1 MKNKLFK
8 RAASSL
14 LALSLALTAP
24 ISSLANT
31 GGSAAGDNTG
41 GVNTG
46 GGGDFGVNKP
56 SGRIGLRLS
65 LVDSDN
71 PEKVISVVP
80 TEDGKYAPRV
90 VDILYLDED
99 TWDYY
104 IGGYRTRLTN
114 DNIYTS
120 VKTQDALKT
129 LADANSNVKDA
140 NKVKLV
146 FYPDAVKGLKLKSE
160 GEPFENSKNSEIP
173 SWAYYENSSYIAN
186 GDQFVAWCKSTGKM
200 DENGE
205 FDQIIGDSGKL
216 YETVDRY
223 GNKIKIE
230 QTSPNQLT
238 IQNGETTYQTTVNA
252 EKYLSSYSNMKS
264 LLDKKKDD
272 LFNIASS
279 PAGYISPESNRQEY
293 LVWFDIMEKAGT
305 IDSGERQQLE
315 DVLQGYWDDY
325 NAKHPSGQKTASNQK
340 NSWFS
345 KVKTAFEPMTAYAA
359 PNDFIPDEDA
369 PSGGGTT
376 VGGGGQNQIEDET
389 STSPKDAMIN
399 RLIDLADKN
408 GDRLLKTESM
418 WTKGTNSID
427 EAEENWV
434 LLVEPIV
441 FMTIF
446 KPGTDSNSAI
456 LRQKVY
462 GTVSNFANALVQNPG
477 GAVASRA
484 TNGWFNWKAV
494 NGPLWGALS
503 VSPETKY
510 ENPNSAS
517 GYGSGFKFN
526 NGWVLTPANNI
537 GKYRSFADLSEANRW
552 KDGGSFF
559 EDGIKYKEGFGVNV
573 WYKDIRGTSQTHT
586 WDKNTYPDGNPGPAP
601 DPTNLPDEDKSYI
614 DKNKNKTLK
623 ITKWYYI
630 EDPTTGE
637 QFVYDVN
644 TRPGNPHQVVIENE
658 GTQDSDYIWNV
669 ERWASG
675 LEDRVPEDG
684 DTSSTFESY
693 YNTNLG
699 TYNGKEPNILTI
711 KPEDPDKV
719 LYVKLVLR
727 LVPKKKVDIVRV
739 YETPEQPPVIEV
751 ESNVKVE
758 NNTVDGNSKKPGF
771 NYVENVNTSEPRKDI
786 TSWEEVPGG
795 TSGRTPQIPVS
806 ETDKTIY
813 IKYEGAPVENPQA
826 TGLVL
831 HENEISHQ
839 FTLSDVTGS
848 LVEGVQNWSSVSSDA
863 SCPYSWTCSDDDC
876 DGHTCGSSYDYT
888 GSEDWSFGIENQ
900 PNYNTQF
907 VYKWVQLE
915 PKHWT
920 GGGLSESGG
929 SGKGTPNMT
938 MILQRSISDKV
949 TLYPSKNSNK
959 AALNDMGIT
968 SEGYQP
974 ANTRKDGLKDV
985 PSRKSWTE
993 TFNTNFEFVDVNTP
1007 QADFESDHG
1016 YTDTDNHTD
1025 DGNNA
1030 SSLNGTYSKSGNTTI
1045 YGLWGKENK
1054 GDRALTDTA
1063 QQNIW
1068 KLSTLNFKGFKNHIK
1083 EQTFTFYPYY
1093 KMKFI
1098 SQLDGAEQ
1106 DAYLTAENLSTLFS
1120 LQRIDTSIF
1129 RPKGATTLELTSSQ
1143 WSTHAKAH
1151 NLLDAAGV
1159 ENKNSLLP
1167 AGAIYDLRT
1176 AGSGVKASQSWI
1188 GYRVFNSYVMDK
1200 NALADAT
1207 NVKTKQEVVDAVNA
1221 FKNDTKNVLS
1231 NYEVVMVGQEGINP
1245 DDNNG
1250 EFYRGSEVITGKDGS
1265 YRLGQEFIRDSKYD
1279 LQTTGSASGNSS
1291 DIDVLEE
1298 LEETYDWVLTSD
1310 ADGNVVIT
1318 RNGTELERLQKN
1330 QKNLTNA
1337 EVKEFD
1343 SRTNIV
1349 TNFLSAIDRNM
1360 GSDRNGRT
1368 WYNEGFSI
1376 GCLETR
1382 LAYRMGFGDGDASL
1396 RSTALNIKANGKLEN
1411 RNDMFN
1417 GDEAKNRSYQFF
1429 TSARSTLNGCEK
1441 DYVGTYDGIKIFI
1454 PNMNQLLVSNRFYTS
1469 NTTVMDLN

>member
-1 MKNKLFK
+1 MKKYKRLF
-8 RAASSL
+8 ASILSVVM
-14 LALSLALTAP
+14 LATASFTSLADVGLGG
-24 ISSLANT
+24 NT
-31 GGSAAGDNTG
+31 NS
-41 GVNTG
+41 
-46 GGGDFGVNKP
+46 GGD
-56 SGRIGLRLS
+56 
-65 LVDSDN
+65 
-71 PEKVISVVP
+71 
-80 TEDGKYAPRV
+80 
-90 VDILYLDED
+90 
-99 TWDYY
+99 
-104 IGGYRTRLTN
+104 
-114 DNIYTS
+114 
-120 VKTQDALKT
+120 
-129 LADANSNVKDA
+129 
-140 NKVKLV
+140 
-146 FYPDAVKGLKLKSE
+146 
-160 GEPFENSKNSEIP
+160 
-173 SWAYYENSSYIAN
+173 
-186 GDQFVAWCKSTGKM
+186 
-200 DENGE
+200 
-205 FDQIIGDSGKL
+205 
-216 YETVDRY
+216 
-223 GNKIKIE
+223 
-230 QTSPNQLT
+230 
-238 IQNGETTYQTTVNA
+238 
-252 EKYLSSYSNMKS
+252 
-264 LLDKKKDD
+264 
-272 LFNIASS
+272 
-279 PAGYISPESNRQEY
+279 
-293 LVWFDIMEKAGT
+293 
-305 IDSGERQQLE
+305 
-315 DVLQGYWDDY
+315 
-325 NAKHPSGQKTASNQK
+325 
-340 NSWFS
+340 
-345 KVKTAFEPMTAYAA
+345 
-359 PNDFIPDEDA
+359 
-369 PSGGGTT
+369 TT
-376 VGGGGQNQIEDET
+376 VGSNAAYAHRFMAYPENQGYRI
-389 STSPKDAMIN
+389 SIV
-399 RLIDLADKN
+399 DKK
-408 GDRLLKTESM
+408 GDRV
-418 WTKGTNSID
+418 TNSID
-427 EAEENWV
+427 IVNYVPTDINNIGYNNSNNGGGRQEFIDGYNKYINYIGWSKPKAGINKKNTFYYSNGIKTEAYSDLTWNRNGVPFGYNSKGEQVETNMYPKSTFEAYISAMYNVKVAELTANGIEGLAPLASDIKIPLPSILNSSKTGFEPGGMELMKYFEAEVGKLGQELNQRSLSGAYNVLSLLVDMPIQIYNNRGEKTDKKDYLFRFTNPAEQARVGKEEPDKVTGELSVTKPSDIIIEKGYKVIIEPLYWFVPEILTVDPV
-434 LLVEPIV
+434 LLARN
-441 FMTIF
+441 
-446 KPGTDSNSAI
+446 GGSSNYGN
-456 LRQKVY
+456 VTGVCY
-462 GTVSNFANALVQNPG
+462 GTVSYLAKYTHDLMQKDLPITDDMMHRCWVGPNWGTGELGVTTLMLAYDDADLKIYEPSGGPEPLAKVENREEWSLHSLAHGDNFKN
-477 GAVASRA
+477 
-484 TNGWFNWKAV
+484 
-494 NGPLWGALS
+494 
-503 VSPETKY
+503 
-510 ENPNSAS
+510 S
-517 GYGSGFKFN
+517 GYACHIYDN
-526 NGWVLTPANNI
+526 LLIP
-537 GKYRSFADLSEANRW
+537 D
-552 KDGGSFF
+552 
-559 EDGIKYKEGFGVNV
+559 
-573 WYKDIRGTSQTHT
+573 GTSTFDEINYSSSST
-586 WDKNTYPDGNPGPAP
+586 DGYRPGPS
-601 DPTNLPDEDKSYI
+601 EDKSNEGGLESKNRIVKYYANKLSNEYI
-614 DKNKNKTLK
+614 YTENHTRENTVSQVTL
-623 ITKWYYI
+623 
-630 EDPTTGE
+630 
-637 QFVYDVN
+637 
-644 TRPGNPHQVVIENE
+644 ENE
-658 GTQDSDYIWNV
+658 EGYKVDSWF
-669 ERWASG
+669 
-675 LEDRVPEDG
+675 
-684 DTSSTFESY
+684 TSSEFRKPVSDNDSY
-693 YNTNLG
+693 DDCKNSIPNKQAG
-699 TYNGKEPNILTI
+699 TSTGSVQLEKEDT
-711 KPEDPDKV
+711 
-719 LYVKLVLR
+719 LYLR
-727 LVPKKKVDIVRV
+727 LVKQPEVTKIYESNGATDKVVVDNNPQFENGSLIVT
-739 YETPEQPPVIEV
+739 TPDEGYNYIEGV
-751 ESNVKVE
+751 ESPE
-758 NNTVDGNSKKPGF
+758 NADPDSWQDVPAGNS
-771 NYVENVNTSEPRKDI
+771 TIDTR
-786 TSWEEVPGG
+786 
-795 TSGRTPQIPVS
+795 IPVKDTTK
-806 ETDKTIY
+806 EIFIHYQKPDV
-813 IKYEGAPVENPQA
+813 AA

-839 FTLSDVTGS
+839 FKLSDVTGS

-888 GSEDWSFGIENQ
+888 GSEDWSFGIENH

-920 GGGLSESGG
+920 GGGLSEGGG

-974 ANTRKDGLKDV
+974 ANTRKDSLKDV
-985 PSRKSWTE
+985 PSRKSWNE
-993 TFNTNFEFVDVNTP
+993 TFNTNFEFVNVNTP

-1083 EQTFTFYPYY
+1083 EQEFTFYPYY
-1093 KMKFI
+1093 KMKFV
-1098 SQLDGAEQ
+1098 SELDGSEQ

-1129 RPKGATTLELTSSQ
+1129 RPKGATTLELTSTQ

-1176 AGSGVKASQSWI
+1176 AGNGVKASQSWV

-1330 QKNLTNA
+1330 QKNIVNA
-1337 EVKEFD
+1337 DVKEFD

-1360 GSDRNGRT
+1360 GSDRNGKT

>member
-1 MKNKLFK
+1 MQLKHRLKQFT
-8 RAASSL
+8 AI
-14 LALSLALTAP
+14 ALSCLSVISTPLTAY
-24 ISSLANT
+24 AVGGNT
-31 GGSAAGDNTG
+31 GSGDNEGIHG
-41 GVNTG
+41 GYGSDMGSNRP
-46 GGGDFGVNKP
+46 N
-56 SGRIGLRLS
+56 SRLGFRVS
-65 LVDSDN
+65 LVDRND
-71 PEKVISVVP
+71 PTKVISVDDNGEPVVIDFLLTSEERFKYYTGFDKHLKPVEGVTGWRSSIKYVGKGSRMQGWKSPENGVLVVP
-80 TEDGKYAPRV
+80 EEDYLQYFDKE
-90 VDILYLDED
+90 VDQ
-99 TWDYY
+99 W
-104 IGGYRTRLTN
+104 N
-114 DNIYTS
+114 
-120 VKTQDALKT
+120 
-129 LADANSNVKDA
+129 
-140 NKVKLV
+140 
-146 FYPDAVKGLKLKSE
+146 KSE
-160 GEPFENSKNSEIP
+160 GSTLY
-173 SWAYYENSSYIAN
+173 AGN
-186 GDQFVAWCKSTGKM
+186 GTAFKDWFTQDK
-200 DENGE
+200 
-205 FDQIIGDSGKL
+205 
-216 YETVDRY
+216 Y
-223 GNKIKIE
+223 GNEHGSTIWGGVAGGVQSTLMGERLDVTTSYTDVNGHPIKFSTNVPAIKNEQDINLWLDSIAKHWNPAVEAFAKDELHFTQWDTSNAEVVTQVYAEYVASLKELAKDMADSNEIVAANLEKIE
-230 QTSPNQLT
+230 LKLDD
-238 IQNGETTYQTTVNA
+238 ILNGMGVDG
-252 EKYLSSYSNMKS
+252 KVKMSSNS
-264 LLDKKKDD
+264 
-272 LFNIASS
+272 I
-279 PAGYISPESNRQEY
+279 
-293 LVWFDIMEKAGT
+293 
-305 IDSGERQQLE
+305 IDSITSFGMIE
-315 DVLQGYWDDY
+315 
-325 NAKHPSGQKTASNQK
+325 
-340 NSWFS
+340 
-345 KVKTAFEPMTAYAA
+345 AYAA
-359 PNDFIPDEDA
+359 EGKPVNPEIGSDNDKSETSTEGFTKLASEARIKLLLTMKGDTKTGRLFQTASMLEKAENPDVNPETNDVTNASEQWYAIVEPLYYSSFFAVDDDSKPRLHKFYGTLTNLYRFVVEEPDFVNAFGAKALDKVANNMNWKFMNAAGSYASIVLENPVEFKNGMRLEA
-369 PSGGGTT
+369 PSGLGATATFRQLYQQVVLENKGYACHIYDK
-376 VGGGGQNQIEDET
+376 GQF
-389 STSPKDAMIN
+389 
-399 RLIDLADKN
+399 
-408 GDRLLKTESM
+408 GD
-418 WTKGTNSID
+418 TN
-427 EAEENWV
+427 
-434 LLVEPIV
+434 
-441 FMTIF
+441 
-446 KPGTDSNSAI
+446 
-456 LRQKVY
+456 
-462 GTVSNFANALVQNPG
+462 
-477 GAVASRA
+477 
-484 TNGWFNWKAV
+484 
-494 NGPLWGALS
+494 
-503 VSPETKY
+503 
-510 ENPNSAS
+510 
-517 GYGSGFKFN
+517 
-526 NGWVLTPANNI
+526 
-537 GKYRSFADLSEANRW
+537 
-552 KDGGSFF
+552 
-559 EDGIKYKEGFGVNV
+559 
-573 WYKDIRGTSQTHT
+573 QTHT
-586 WDKNTYPDGNPGPAP
+586 WDYVNHKNDIGPS
-601 DPTNLPDEDKSYI
+601 PDESASSESNWNFTI
-614 DKNKNKTLK
+614 KTPDNLNPTDENLEK
-623 ITKWYYI
+623 KFVISKFYYI
-630 EDPTTGE
+630 KNPLHEYTLT
-637 QFVYDVN
+637 DVE
-644 TRPGNPHQVVIENE
+644 TREETLHNVQIMDE
-658 GTQDSDYIWNV
+658 GTVDSDFAYRV
-669 ERWASG
+669 VGWACGKDKVYPESG
-675 LEDRVPEDG
+675 DLSEGFNDYTRKNRPASPNHQGNGQDTLELDPKNELDK
-684 DTSSTFESY
+684 
-693 YNTNLG
+693 
-699 TYNGKEPNILTI
+699 KEQ
-711 KPEDPDKV
+711 V
-719 LYVKLVLR
+719 LYVMLVR
-727 LVPKKKVDIVRV
+727 EKVEKDEVDIVRV
-739 YETPEQPPVIEV
+739 YETPNQPPIIEV
-751 ESNVKVE
+751 AHNVKVE
-758 NNTVDGNSKKPGF
+758 NNTVDGNSPKPGF
-771 NYVENVNTSEPRKDI
+771 TYVENVNTSEPRKDI
-786 TSWEEVPGG
+786 TTWEEVPQGNA
-795 TSGRTPQIPVS
+795 GRNPQIQVVD
-806 ETDKTIY
+806 TDKTIY
-813 IKYEGAPVENPQA
+813 IKYEGQVEGDPQA

-888 GSEDWSFGIENQ
+888 GSEDWSFGIENH

-907 VYKWVQLE
+907 VYKWIQLE

-920 GGGLSESGG
+920 GGGLSEGGG
-929 SGKGTPNMT
+929 SGKGIPNMN

-968 SEGYQP
+968 SEGYIP

-1054 GDRALTDTA
+1054 GVAPLTDTA

-1083 EQTFTFYPYY
+1083 EQAFTFYPYY

-1106 DAYLTAENLSTLFS
+1106 DAYLTAENLSTLLS
-1120 LQRIDTSIF
+1120 LQRVDTSIF
-1129 RPKGATTLELTSSQ
+1129 RPNGATTLELTSSQ

-1188 GYRVFNSYVMDK
+1188 GYRLFNSYVMDK

-1330 QKNLTNA
+1330 QRNINNA

-1360 GSDRNGRT
+1360 GSDRNGKT

>member
-1 MKNKLFK
+1 MKIKQALK
-8 RAASSL
+8 RITSAGLSVA
-14 LALSLALTAP
+14 LALSSAITSYADGT
-24 ISSLANT
+24 SGNAS
-31 GGSAAGDNTG
+31 GSDHG
-41 GVNTG
+41 GVVTSS
-46 GGGDFGVNKP
+46 GGDFGVNVSP
-56 SGRIGLRLS
+56 ERLGRIGIRLS
-65 LVDSDN
+65 LVNADN
-71 PEKVISVVP
+71 PQEVISYWP
-80 TEDGKYAPRV
+80 DGQTPMV
-90 VDILYLDED
+90 VDILYVDEGTYKRYTEGANAHLTPLTLDNK
-99 TWDYY
+99 Y
-104 IGGYRTRLTN
+104 
-114 DNIYTS
+114 S
-120 VKTQDALKT
+120 AVKTQSYTEKNEIYT
-129 LADANSNVKDA
+129 
-140 NKVKLV
+140 V
-146 FYPDAVKGLKLKSE
+146 FYDEVADKLDDDIQ
-160 GEPFENSKNSEIP
+160 P
-173 SWAYYENSSYIAN
+173 WAEYHDNAYFSLGTEFTDWCVRNKD
-186 GDQFVAWCKSTGKM
+186 GVAILGTDG
-200 DENGE
+200 
-205 FDQIIGDSGKL
+205 
-216 YETVDRY
+216 
-223 GNKIKIE
+223 KIK
-230 QTSPNQLT
+230 
-238 IQNGETTYQTTVNA
+238 TTVNVDGTTIQITGA
-252 EKYLSSYSNMKS
+252 NGTSNVQDVNTGDGYVRHDDTRKTYSDFARCYEKNGTNLFVSPGGRFNTGQYAYELQALTLSREKGYLTDEDYITLKGRLDNIRQEASEKYETGKKETIVSSIKNI
-264 LLDKKKDD
+264 
-272 LFNIASS
+272 LF
-279 PAGYISPESNRQEY
+279 PG
-293 LVWFDIMEKAGT
+293 
-305 IDSGERQQLE
+305 
-315 DVLQGYWDDY
+315 
-325 NAKHPSGQKTASNQK
+325 
-340 NSWFS
+340 
-345 KVKTAFEPMTAYAA
+345 PMIAYAA
-359 PNDFIPDEDA
+359 EGENVAE
-369 PSGGGTT
+369 GGTVSDAHINKLLT
-376 VGGGGQNQIEDET
+376 LTGANENPLLQTRSMIEEG
-389 STSPKDAMIN
+389 N
-399 RLIDLADKN
+399 
-408 GDRLLKTESM
+408 
-418 WTKGTNSID
+418 TNIYS
-427 EAEENWV
+427 AKENWC

-441 FMTIF
+441 YLTIF
-446 KPGTDSNSAI
+446 KTGND
-456 LRQKVY
+456 RQYHITKQY
-462 GTVSNFANALVQNPG
+462 GTISNIAEALHDKVG
-477 GAVASRA
+477 GSVTSKN
-484 TNGWFNWKAV
+484 TFGFFNWKAINMLWSALHVTTSTDENNNVV
-494 NGPLWGALS
+494 N
-503 VSPETKY
+503 
-510 ENPNSAS
+510 
-517 GYGSGFKFN
+517 GFKFN
-526 NGWVLTPANNI
+526 EHYMLTVPDANQL
-537 GKYRSFADLSEANRW
+537 GKYVSFDTLADWNTW
-552 KDGGSFF
+552 KDNGS
-559 EDGIKYKEGFGVNV
+559 GVQQKVGYGVNV
-573 WYKDIRGTSQTHT
+573 YWPGQFKSGIDT
-586 WDKNTYPDGNPGPAP
+586 WDRETYPNAFPGPAP
-601 DPTNLPDEDKSYI
+601 DASDPTKYPPESSYGK
-614 DKNKNKTLK
+614 DSKKFQ
-623 ITKWYYI
+623 ITKWY
-630 EDPTTGE
+630 
-637 QFVYDVN
+637 
-644 TRPGNPHQVVIENE
+644 VIEREGGKQEVFDVVTRKNTPHVVNVLNE
-658 GTQDSDYIWNV
+658 GDLESDYYWYV
-669 ERWASG
+669 EKWGTSLSTDAPR
-675 LEDRVPEDG
+675 DG
-684 DTSSTFESY
+684 DTSTTFEDYWSR
-693 YNTNLG
+693 NKG
-699 TYNGKEPNILTI
+699 TQSDTKPAIVTI
-711 KPEDPDKV
+711 KPNDPDKSI
-719 LYVKLVLR
+719 YVKLVLKV
-727 LVPKKKVDIVRV
+727 LPKKTVDIVRV
-739 YETPEQPPVIEV
+739 YENPGQPPVIEV

-758 NNTVDGNSKKPGF
+758 NNTVDGNSPKPGF
-771 NYVENVNTSEPRKDI
+771 TYVENVNTSETRKDI
-786 TSWEEVPGG
+786 TTWDEVPQGTGG
-795 TSGRTPQIPVS
+795 RNPQIPVAD
-806 ETDKTIY
+806 TDKTIY
-813 IKYEGAPVENPQA
+813 IKYEEQVEGDPQA

-863 SCPYSWTCSDDDC
+863 SCPEDVGDEDDYES
-876 DGHTCGSSYDYT
+876 CGASYDYT
-888 GSEDWSFGIENQ
+888 GSEDWSFGIENK

-907 VYKWVQLE
+907 VYKWIQLE

-929 SGKGTPNMT
+929 SGNGIPNMT

-968 SEGYQP
+968 SEGYIP

-1007 QADFESDHG
+1007 TATFESDHG

-1083 EQTFTFYPYY
+1083 EQSFTFYPYY

-1098 SQLDGAEQ
+1098 SELDGAEQ

-1176 AGSGVKASQSWI
+1176 AGNGVKASQSWV

-1200 NALADAT
+1200 NVLADAT

-1360 GSDRNGRT
+1360 GSDRNGKT

>member
-1 MKNKLFK
+1 MKIKQALK
-8 RAASSL
+8 KVISAGLSVA
-14 LALSLALTAP
+14 LALSPAITSYADGTAGNA
-24 ISSLANT
+24 S
-31 GGSAAGDNTG
+31 GSDHG
-41 GVNTG
+41 GVVTSS
-46 GGGDFGVNKP
+46 GGDFGVNVSP
-56 SGRIGLRLS
+56 ERLGRIGIRLS
-65 LVDSDN
+65 LVNADN
-71 PEKVISVVP
+71 PQEVISVTP
-80 TEDGKYAPRV
+80 DGKTRV
-90 VDILYLDED
+90 VDILYVDKGTFEH
-99 TWDYY
+99 
-104 IGGYRTRLTN
+104 
-114 DNIYTS
+114 YTS
-120 VKTQDALKT
+120 GDSAYLTPLTGDNMYSAVKTQSYTTKNSVYPVYYDQVAEYLGGDIQPWAEYHDNAYFSLGTEFTNWCVRNKDGVAVMGTDGKIKTTVAVDGTIIQITGANGTSNIQDVNTGNGYVRHDDARKTYSDFARCYEKNGTNLFVSPGGMFNTEQYAYELQALTLSREKGYLTDEDYITLKGRLDSIRQAAYEKYGT
-129 LADANSNVKDA
+129 EKKETILSSIKGLFFPEPMIAYAAEGENVAEGGTVKDA
-140 NKVKLV
+140 HINEL
-146 FYPDAVKGLKLKSE
+146 LKMS
-160 GEPFENSKNSEIP
+160 
-173 SWAYYENSSYIAN
+173 
-186 GDQFVAWCKSTGKM
+186 
-200 DENGE
+200 
-205 FDQIIGDSGKL
+205 
-216 YETVDRY
+216 
-223 GNKIKIE
+223 
-230 QTSPNQLT
+230 
-238 IQNGETTYQTTVNA
+238 
-252 EKYLSSYSNMKS
+252 
-264 LLDKKKDD
+264 
-272 LFNIASS
+272 
-279 PAGYISPESNRQEY
+279 
-293 LVWFDIMEKAGT
+293 
-305 IDSGERQQLE
+305 
-315 DVLQGYWDDY
+315 
-325 NAKHPSGQKTASNQK
+325 
-340 NSWFS
+340 
-345 KVKTAFEPMTAYAA
+345 
-359 PNDFIPDEDA
+359 
-369 PSGGGTT
+369 
-376 VGGGGQNQIEDET
+376 VGGVPLLQTRSMIEEGNTDIA
-389 STSPKDAMIN
+389 KA
-399 RLIDLADKN
+399 K
-408 GDRLLKTESM
+408 
-418 WTKGTNSID
+418 
-427 EAEENWV
+427 ENWC

-441 FMTIF
+441 YLTIF
-446 KPGTDSNSAI
+446 KTGND
-456 LRQKVY
+456 RQYHITKQY
-462 GTVSNFANALVQNPG
+462 GTISNIAEALHDKVG
-477 GAVASRA
+477 GSVTSRS
-484 TNGWFNWKAV
+484 TFGFFNWKAINMLWSALHVTTSTDENNNVV
-494 NGPLWGALS
+494 N
-503 VSPETKY
+503 
-510 ENPNSAS
+510 
-517 GYGSGFKFN
+517 GFKFN
-526 NGWVLTPANNI
+526 EHYMLTVPDANQL
-537 GKYRSFADLSEANRW
+537 GKYVSFDTLADWNTW
-552 KDGGSFF
+552 KDNGS
-559 EDGIKYKEGFGVNV
+559 GVQQKVGYGVNV
-573 WYKDIRGTSQTHT
+573 YWPGQFKSGIDT
-586 WDKNTYPDGNPGPAP
+586 WDSETYPNAFPGPAP
-601 DPTNLPDEDKSYI
+601 DASDPTKYPPESSYGK
-614 DKNKNKTLK
+614 DSKKFQ
-623 ITKWYYI
+623 ITKWY
-630 EDPTTGE
+630 
-637 QFVYDVN
+637 
-644 TRPGNPHQVVIENE
+644 VIEREGGKQEVFDVVTRKNTPHVVNVLNE
-658 GTQDSDYIWNV
+658 GDLESDYYWYV
-669 ERWASG
+669 EKWGTSLSTEA
-675 LEDRVPEDG
+675 PEDG
-684 DTSSTFESY
+684 DTSTTFEDYWSR
-693 YNTNLG
+693 NKG
-699 TYNGKEPNILTI
+699 TQSDTKPAIVTI
-711 KPEDPDKV
+711 KPNDPDKSI
-719 LYVKLVLR
+719 YVKLVLKV
-727 LVPKKKVDIVRV
+727 LPKKKVDIVRV
-739 YETPEQPPVIEV
+739 YETPNQPPVIEV
-751 ESNVKVE
+751 AHNVKVE
-758 NNTVDGNSKKPGF
+758 NNVVDGSSPKPGF
-771 NYVENVNTSEPRKDI
+771 TYVENVNTSEPRKDI
-786 TSWEEVPGG
+786 TTWEDVPEGG
-795 TSGRTPQIPVS
+795 TGGRNPQIPVAD
-806 ETDKTIY
+806 TDKTIY
-813 IKYEGAPVENPQA
+813 IKYEEQVEGDPQA

-876 DGHTCGSSYDYT
+876 DGHRCGASYDYT
-888 GSEDWSFGIENQ
+888 GSEDWSFGIENH

-907 VYKWVQLE
+907 VYKWIQLE

-929 SGKGTPNMT
+929 SGKGIPNMN

-968 SEGYQP
+968 SEGYIP

-1007 QADFESDHG
+1007 TATFESDHG

-1025 DGNNA
+1025 AGNNA

-1068 KLSTLNFKGFKNHIK
+1068 KLGNLNFKGFKNHVK
-1083 EQTFTFYPYY
+1083 EQSFSFYPYY
-1093 KMKFI
+1093 KMKFV
-1098 SQLDGAEQ
+1098 SELDGAEQ

-1176 AGSGVKASQSWI
+1176 AGNGVKASQSWI

-1231 NYEVVMVGQEGINP
+1231 NYEVVMVGQEGINK

-1360 GSDRNGRT
+1360 GSDRNGKT

>member
-1 MKNKLFK
+1 MRLKHKLKQFT
-8 RAASSL
+8 AI
-14 LALSLALTAP
+14 ALSCLSVVSTPLTAY
-24 ISSLANT
+24 AVGGNT
-31 GGSAAGDNTG
+31 GAGDNEGIHG
-41 GVNTG
+41 GYGSDMGSNRE
-46 GGGDFGVNKP
+46 N
-56 SGRIGLRLS
+56 SRLGFRVS
-65 LVDSDN
+65 LVDRND
-71 PEKVISVVP
+71 PTKVISVDDEGNP
-80 TEDGKYAPRV
+80 LV
-90 VDILYLDED
+90 VDFLLANEETFQKYTGRTTDLGMTGAVGWRSTLENDHIFRASRMQDYTANNMIKIIPEDEYVNEVFGGERVPLWNESKGSILYGGNGTAFKEFFTAGLDSD
-99 TWDYY
+99 GT
-104 IGGYRTRLTN
+104 
-114 DNIYTS
+114 IYT
-120 VKTQDALKT
+120 V
-129 LADANSNVKDA
+129 
-140 NKVKLV
+140 
-146 FYPDAVKGLKLKSE
+146 
-160 GEPFENSKNSEIP
+160 
-173 SWAYYENSSYIAN
+173 SS
-186 GDQFVAWCKSTGKM
+186 
-200 DENGE
+200 
-205 FDQIIGDSGKL
+205 SGKL
-216 YETVDRY
+216 SILKEAESVNIRTEFKDKDGQKVNFSLENPKIANDKDLKAWMEAYVKRWTPGIEGWYLGVAGVDMRDMAEEDKYIIYKEYLETLHEFINSLDLEVVNRNQDWVDSEFEEALDSMGSQLAGSVTASIKDVINKFNPFNPMTIYAAGVDEIPLEDDIHGGAGSNNSSGDAGSSGEGFEQISSTANIQRLLGWKANTKSGYLLQTPEMLEKAERGVKTEDNIITKQETDWICFVEPLFYCSLFAVDDDSKPRVNKFY
-223 GNKIKIE
+223 GTLSNFYQFVNAPDSAFRKAFGDKA
-230 QTSPNQLT
+230 LT
-238 IQNGETTYQTTVNA
+238 KVASTMNWKLYNSAGSYASIVLENPLTNRDGSQVFLQAPKSLKATASLQQINDVFKTEGYGVHAYDKGLFADNSTTV
-252 EKYLSSYSNMKS
+252 
-264 LLDKKKDD
+264 
-272 LFNIASS
+272 
-279 PAGYISPESNRQEY
+279 
-293 LVWFDIMEKAGT
+293 T
-305 IDSGERQQLE
+305 
-315 DVLQGYWDDY
+315 WDD
-325 NAKHPSGQKTASNQK
+325 K
-340 NSWFS
+340 NFH
-345 KVKTAFEPMTAYAA
+345 
-359 PNDFIPDEDA
+359 
-369 PSGGGTT
+369 
-376 VGGGGQNQIEDET
+376 
-389 STSPKDAMIN
+389 
-399 RLIDLADKN
+399 
-408 GDRLLKTESM
+408 
-418 WTKGTNSID
+418 NS
-427 EAEENWV
+427 
-434 LLVEPIV
+434 
-441 FMTIF
+441 
-446 KPGTDSNSAI
+446 
-456 LRQKVY
+456 R
-462 GTVSNFANALVQNPG
+462 
-477 GAVASRA
+477 
-484 TNGWFNWKAV
+484 
-494 NGPLWGALS
+494 
-503 VSPETKY
+503 
-510 ENPNSAS
+510 
-517 GYGSGFKFN
+517 
-526 NGWVLTPANNI
+526 
-537 GKYRSFADLSEANRW
+537 
-552 KDGGSFF
+552 
-559 EDGIKYKEGFGVNV
+559 
-573 WYKDIRGTSQTHT
+573 
-586 WDKNTYPDGNPGPAP
+586 GPAP
-601 DPTNLPDEDKSYI
+601 DESTSEEDSWDFTKKTQENPEPGTENLERKFNISKFYYVKAGNQYTLIDTQTREETLHNVGIMNEGSEGEEFLYEVVGWSCGKDKLYPTSGDLSKGFDYYI
-614 DKNKNKTLK
+614 QNNPPANPNKNQGNSQGILK
-623 ITKWYYI
+623 L
-630 EDPTTGE
+630 DPQNELDKKE
-637 QFVYDVN
+637 Q
-644 TRPGNPHQVVIENE
+644 
-658 GTQDSDYIWNV
+658 
-669 ERWASG
+669 
-675 LEDRVPEDG
+675 
-684 DTSSTFESY
+684 
-693 YNTNLG
+693 
-699 TYNGKEPNILTI
+699 
-711 KPEDPDKV
+711 V
-719 LYVKLVLR
+719 LYVMLVR
-727 LVPKKKVDIVRV
+727 EKVEKDEVDIVRV
-739 YETPEQPPVIEV
+739 YETPNQPPVIEV
-751 ESNVKVE
+751 AHNVKVE
-758 NNTVDGNSKKPGF
+758 NNTVDGNSPKPGF
-771 NYVENVNTSEPRKDI
+771 TYVENVNTSEPRKDI
-786 TSWEEVPGG
+786 TSWDEVPGG
-795 TSGRTPQIPVS
+795 TSGRTPQIPVAD
-806 ETDKTIY
+806 TDKTIY
-813 IKYEGAPVENPQA
+813 IKYEGQVEGDPQA

-839 FTLSDVTGS
+839 FKLSDVTGS
-848 LVEGVQNWSSVSSDA
+848 LVEGAQNWSSVSSDA

-920 GGGLSESGG
+920 GGGLSEGGG

-968 SEGYQP
+968 SEGYIP

-1007 QADFESDHG
+1007 TATFESDHG

-1083 EQTFTFYPYY
+1083 EQEFTFYPYY

-1167 AGAIYDLRT
+1167 AGAVYDLRT
-1176 AGSGVKASQSWI
+1176 AGNGVKASQSWV

-1200 NALADAT
+1200 NVLADAT

-1360 GSDRNGRT
+1360 GSDRNGKT

-1382 LAYRMGFGDGDASL
+1382 LAYRMGFGDGDASI

>member
-1 MKNKLFK
+1 MKKALNRLLTLGIGCLLAFSSTFSTL
-8 RAASSL
+8 AASDGNLNGGGSGSNQTGSTIEYIASFHAYQINNGIQASIVRKSNGQIVSNTITMNSYL
-14 LALSLALTAP
+14 PTKMADCPDGNLKKYWQAYVNKTGMFDTKKTHMLFLGGSKTDTGFVQ
-24 ISSLANT
+24 SRVNLANPGGGVAYMNHT
-31 GGSAAGDNTG
+31 TGKPEIGKMYTYADIEYAMKASLDNFYTVKHPEYASAYQAAGGSPIDPAGGVYPATGATKNFLGPVELQNGRNTATGDNFKAQMNTKLPDGMIILQHFLDLEITKRNGVGQVAG
-41 GVNTG
+41 GVEPLFYFTDIEMQARYNELKAENAKNPIVQVMQEF
-46 GGGDFGVNKP
+46 DLYAEFENVAWMVNEM
-56 SGRIGLRLS
+56 S
-65 LVDSDN
+65 N
-71 PEKVISVVP
+71 P
-80 TEDGKYAPRV
+80 YAPAGYNKTGLTGESFWNTPY
-90 VDILYLDED
+90 I
-99 TWDYY
+99 YY
-104 IGGYRTRLTN
+104 GTP
-114 DNIYTS
+114 
-120 VKTQDALKT
+120 
-129 LADANSNVKDA
+129 
-140 NKVKLV
+140 KLV
-146 FYPDAVKGLKLKSE
+146 
-160 GEPFENSKNSEIP
+160 
-173 SWAYYENSSYIAN
+173 
-186 GDQFVAWCKSTGKM
+186 
-200 DENGE
+200 
-205 FDQIIGDSGKL
+205 
-216 YETVDRY
+216 
-223 GNKIKIE
+223 
-230 QTSPNQLT
+230 
-238 IQNGETTYQTTVNA
+238 TYQTAKDFVKYIQHPESYARALTPEMKAYLAEVRRKIGVYSSEDIDNNYWVDRANQWFSDNA
-252 EKYLSSYSNMKS
+252 IGQTWDWS
-264 LLDKKKDD
+264 LAYQAFSLDKPEPQMGLKTFADVGVDRNTVESTIAGNLSYWFEHMND
-272 LFNIASS
+272 LGYGVMLFS
-279 PAGYISPESNRQEY
+279 PVPLDQ
-293 LVWFDIMEKAGT
+293 
-305 IDSGERQQLE
+305 
-315 DVLQGYWDDY
+315 
-325 NAKHPSGQKTASNQK
+325 
-340 NSWFS
+340 
-345 KVKTAFEPMTAYAA
+345 
-359 PNDFIPDEDA
+359 
-369 PSGGGTT
+369 
-376 VGGGGQNQIEDET
+376 T
-389 STSPKDAMIN
+389 STF
-399 RLIDLADKN
+399 
-408 GDRLLKTESM
+408 
-418 WTKGTNSID
+418 D
-427 EAEENWV
+427 ELNYSSSS
-434 LLVEPIV
+434 
-441 FMTIF
+441 
-446 KPGTDSNSAI
+446 TD
-456 LRQKVY
+456 
-462 GTVSNFANALVQNPG
+462 
-477 GAVASRA
+477 
-484 TNGWFNWKAV
+484 
-494 NGPLWGALS
+494 
-503 VSPETKY
+503 
-510 ENPNSAS
+510 
-517 GYGSGFKFN
+517 GY
-526 NGWVLTPANNI
+526 
-537 GKYRSFADLSEANRW
+537 R
-552 KDGGSFF
+552 
-559 EDGIKYKEGFGVNV
+559 
-573 WYKDIRGTSQTHT
+573 
-586 WDKNTYPDGNPGPAP
+586 PGPS
-601 DPTNLPDEDKSYI
+601 EDKSNEGGLESKNRIVKYYANKLSNEYI
-614 DKNKNKTLK
+614 YTENHTRENTVSQVTL
-623 ITKWYYI
+623 
-630 EDPTTGE
+630 
-637 QFVYDVN
+637 
-644 TRPGNPHQVVIENE
+644 ENE
-658 GTQDSDYIWNV
+658 EQYKVDSWF
-669 ERWASG
+669 
-675 LEDRVPEDG
+675 
-684 DTSSTFESY
+684 TSSEFRKPSSHTESY
-693 YNTNLG
+693 DDCKNSIPNKQAGVSTGMVQLE
-699 TYNGKEPNILTI
+699 KEDT
-711 KPEDPDKV
+711 
-719 LYVKLVLR
+719 LYLR
-727 LVPKKKVDIVRV
+727 LVKQPEVTKIYESGGVTDKVVVDNNPRFEGGSLIVTTPDEGYDYIEAIESPENADPDSWQDVPAGDSTIDIR
-739 YETPEQPPVIEV
+739 
-751 ESNVKVE
+751 
-758 NNTVDGNSKKPGF
+758 
-771 NYVENVNTSEPRKDI
+771 
-786 TSWEEVPGG
+786 
-795 TSGRTPQIPVS
+795 IPVKDTTK
-806 ETDKTIY
+806 EIFIHYQKPNT
-813 IKYEGAPVENPQA
+813 AA

-848 LVEGVQNWSSVSSDA
+848 LVEGVQNWSSVSSNA

-968 SEGYQP
+968 SEGYIP

-1007 QADFESDHG
+1007 TATFESDHG

-1025 DGNNA
+1025 AGNNA

-1068 KLSTLNFKGFKNHIK
+1068 KLGNLNFKGFKNHVK
-1083 EQTFTFYPYY
+1083 EQSFSFYPYY
-1093 KMKFI
+1093 KMKFV
-1098 SQLDGAEQ
+1098 SELDGAEQ

-1176 AGSGVKASQSWI
+1176 AGNGVKASQSWI

-1231 NYEVVMVGQEGINP
+1231 NYEVVMVGQEGINK

-1360 GSDRNGRT
+1360 GSDRNGKT

>member
-1 MKNKLFK
+1 MKIKQALK
-8 RAASSL
+8 KVISAGLSVA
-14 LALSLALTAP
+14 LALSPAITSYADGTAGNA
-24 ISSLANT
+24 S
-31 GGSAAGDNTG
+31 GSDHG
-41 GVNTG
+41 GVVTSS
-46 GGGDFGVNKP
+46 GGDFGVNVSP
-56 SGRIGLRLS
+56 ERLGRIGIRLS
-65 LVDSDN
+65 LVNADN
-71 PEKVISVVP
+71 PQEVISVTP
-80 TEDGKYAPRV
+80 DGKTRV
-90 VDILYLDED
+90 VDILYVDKGTFEH
-99 TWDYY
+99 
-104 IGGYRTRLTN
+104 
-114 DNIYTS
+114 YTS
-120 VKTQDALKT
+120 GDSAYLTPLTGDNMYSAVKTQSYTTKNSVYPVYYDQVAEYLGGDIQPWAEYHDNAYFSLGTEFTDWCVRNKDGVAIMGTDGKLKT
-129 LADANSNVKDA
+129 TVNVDGTTIQITGANGTSNIQDVNTGNGYVRHDDARKTYSDFARCYEKNGTNLFVSPGGMFNTEQYAYELQALTLSREKGYLTDEDYITLKDRLDKIRQEASEKYETGKKETILSSIKGLFFPEPMIAYAAEGENVAEGGTVKDA
-140 NKVKLV
+140 HINELLTMSVGGVPL
-146 FYPDAVKGLKLKSE
+146 LQTRS
-160 GEPFENSKNSEIP
+160 
-173 SWAYYENSSYIAN
+173 
-186 GDQFVAWCKSTGKM
+186 M
-200 DENGE
+200 
-205 FDQIIGDSGKL
+205 
-216 YETVDRY
+216 
-223 GNKIKIE
+223 IE
-230 QTSPNQLT
+230 
-238 IQNGETTYQTTVNA
+238 
-252 EKYLSSYSNMKS
+252 
-264 LLDKKKDD
+264 
-272 LFNIASS
+272 
-279 PAGYISPESNRQEY
+279 ESNTNIY
-293 LVWFDIMEKAGT
+293 
-305 IDSGERQQLE
+305 S
-315 DVLQGYWDDY
+315 
-325 NAKHPSGQKTASNQK
+325 AK
-340 NSWFS
+340 
-345 KVKTAFEPMTAYAA
+345 
-359 PNDFIPDEDA
+359 
-369 PSGGGTT
+369 
-376 VGGGGQNQIEDET
+376 
-389 STSPKDAMIN
+389 
-399 RLIDLADKN
+399 
-408 GDRLLKTESM
+408 
-418 WTKGTNSID
+418 
-427 EAEENWV
+427 ENWC

-441 FMTIF
+441 YLTIF
-446 KPGTDSNSAI
+446 KTGND
-456 LRQKVY
+456 RQYHITKQY
-462 GTVSNFANALVQNPG
+462 GTISNIAEALHDKVG
-477 GAVASRA
+477 GSVTSRS
-484 TNGWFNWKAV
+484 TFGFFNWKAINMLWSALHVTTSTDENNNVV
-494 NGPLWGALS
+494 N
-503 VSPETKY
+503 
-510 ENPNSAS
+510 
-517 GYGSGFKFN
+517 GFKFN
-526 NGWVLTPANNI
+526 EHYMLTVPDANQL
-537 GKYRSFADLSEANRW
+537 GKYVSLDTLADWNTW
-552 KDGGSFF
+552 KDNGS
-559 EDGIKYKEGFGVNV
+559 GVQQKVGYGVNV
-573 WYKDIRGTSQTHT
+573 YWPGQFKSGIDT
-586 WDKNTYPDGNPGPAP
+586 WDSETYPNAFPGPAP
-601 DPTNLPDEDKSYI
+601 DASDPTKYPPESSYGK
-614 DKNKNKTLK
+614 DSKKFQ
-623 ITKWYYI
+623 ITKWY
-630 EDPTTGE
+630 
-637 QFVYDVN
+637 
-644 TRPGNPHQVVIENE
+644 VIEREGGKQEVFDVVTRKNTPHVVNVLNE
-658 GTQDSDYIWNV
+658 GDLESDYYWYV
-669 ERWASG
+669 EKWGTSLSTEA
-675 LEDRVPEDG
+675 PEDG
-684 DTSSTFESY
+684 DTSTTFEDYWSR
-693 YNTNLG
+693 NKG
-699 TYNGKEPNILTI
+699 TQSDTKPAIVTI
-711 KPEDPDKV
+711 KPNDPDKSI
-719 LYVKLVLR
+719 YVKLVLKV
-727 LVPKKKVDIVRV
+727 LPKKKVDIVRV
-739 YETPEQPPVIEV
+739 YENPGQPPVIEV
-751 ESNVKVE
+751 EPNVKVE
-758 NNTVDGNSKKPGF
+758 NNTVDGNSPKPGF
-771 NYVENVNTSEPRKDI
+771 TYVENVNTSEPRKDI
-786 TSWEEVPGG
+786 TSWDEVPQGNV
-795 TSGRTPQIPVS
+795 GRVPQIPVS

-839 FTLSDVTGS
+839 FKLSDVTGS

-929 SGKGTPNMT
+929 SGKGIPNMT

-968 SEGYQP
+968 SEGYKP

-1007 QADFESDHG
+1007 TATFESDHG

-1054 GDRALTDTA
+1054 GVAPVTDTA

-1083 EQTFTFYPYY
+1083 EQAFTFYPYY

-1106 DAYLTAENLSTLFS
+1106 DAYLTAENLSTLLS
-1120 LQRIDTSIF
+1120 LQRIDSSIF
-1129 RPKGATTLELTSSQ
+1129 RTKGSVTLELTSSQ

-1176 AGSGVKASQSWI
+1176 AGNGVKASQSWI

-1231 NYEVVMVGQEGINP
+1231 NYEVVMVGQEGINK

-1330 QKNLTNA
+1330 QRNINNA

-1360 GSDRNGRT
+1360 GSDRNGKT

>member
-1 MKNKLFK
+1 MKIKQALK
-8 RAASSL
+8 RITSAGLSVA
-14 LALSLALTAP
+14 LALSSAITSYADGT
-24 ISSLANT
+24 SGNAS
-31 GGSAAGDNTG
+31 GSDHG
-41 GVNTG
+41 GVVTSS
-46 GGGDFGVNKP
+46 GGDFGVNVSP
-56 SGRIGLRLS
+56 ERLGRIGIRLS
-65 LVDSDN
+65 LVNADN
-71 PEKVISVVP
+71 PQEVISYWP
-80 TEDGKYAPRV
+80 DGQTPMV
-90 VDILYLDED
+90 VDILYVDEGTYKRYTEGANAHLTPLTLDNK
-99 TWDYY
+99 Y
-104 IGGYRTRLTN
+104 
-114 DNIYTS
+114 S
-120 VKTQDALKT
+120 AVKTQSYTEKNEIYT
-129 LADANSNVKDA
+129 
-140 NKVKLV
+140 V
-146 FYPDAVKGLKLKSE
+146 FYDEVADKLDDDIQ
-160 GEPFENSKNSEIP
+160 P
-173 SWAYYENSSYIAN
+173 WAEYHDNAYFSLGTEFTDWCVRNKD
-186 GDQFVAWCKSTGKM
+186 GVAILGTDG
-200 DENGE
+200 
-205 FDQIIGDSGKL
+205 
-216 YETVDRY
+216 
-223 GNKIKIE
+223 KIK
-230 QTSPNQLT
+230 
-238 IQNGETTYQTTVNA
+238 TTVNVDGTTIQITGA
-252 EKYLSSYSNMKS
+252 NGTSNVQDVNTGDGYVRHDDTRKTYSDFARCYEKNGTNLFVSPGGRFNTGQYAYELQALTLSREKGYLTDEDYITLKGRLDNIRQEASEKYETGKKETIVSSIKNI
-264 LLDKKKDD
+264 
-272 LFNIASS
+272 LF
-279 PAGYISPESNRQEY
+279 PG
-293 LVWFDIMEKAGT
+293 
-305 IDSGERQQLE
+305 
-315 DVLQGYWDDY
+315 
-325 NAKHPSGQKTASNQK
+325 
-340 NSWFS
+340 
-345 KVKTAFEPMTAYAA
+345 PMIAYAA
-359 PNDFIPDEDA
+359 EGENVAE
-369 PSGGGTT
+369 GGTVSDAHINKLLT
-376 VGGGGQNQIEDET
+376 LTGANENPLLQTRSMIEEG
-389 STSPKDAMIN
+389 N
-399 RLIDLADKN
+399 
-408 GDRLLKTESM
+408 
-418 WTKGTNSID
+418 TNIYS
-427 EAEENWV
+427 AKENWC

-441 FMTIF
+441 YLTIF
-446 KPGTDSNSAI
+446 KTGND
-456 LRQKVY
+456 RQYHITKQY
-462 GTVSNFANALVQNPG
+462 GTISNIAEALHDKVG
-477 GAVASRA
+477 GSVTSKN
-484 TNGWFNWKAV
+484 TFGFFNWKAINMLWSALHVTTSTDENNNVV
-494 NGPLWGALS
+494 N
-503 VSPETKY
+503 
-510 ENPNSAS
+510 
-517 GYGSGFKFN
+517 GFKFN
-526 NGWVLTPANNI
+526 EHYMLTVPDANQL
-537 GKYRSFADLSEANRW
+537 GKYVSFDTLADWNTW
-552 KDGGSFF
+552 KDNGS
-559 EDGIKYKEGFGVNV
+559 GVQQKVGYGVNV
-573 WYKDIRGTSQTHT
+573 YWPGQFKSGIDT
-586 WDKNTYPDGNPGPAP
+586 WDRETYPNAFPGPAP
-601 DPTNLPDEDKSYI
+601 DASDPTKYPPESSYGK
-614 DKNKNKTLK
+614 DSKKFQ
-623 ITKWYYI
+623 ITKWY
-630 EDPTTGE
+630 
-637 QFVYDVN
+637 
-644 TRPGNPHQVVIENE
+644 VIEREGGKQEVFDVVTRKNTPHVVNVLNE
-658 GTQDSDYIWNV
+658 GDLESDYYWYV
-669 ERWASG
+669 EKWGTSLSTDAPR
-675 LEDRVPEDG
+675 DG
-684 DTSSTFESY
+684 DTSTTFEDYWSR
-693 YNTNLG
+693 NKG
-699 TYNGKEPNILTI
+699 TQSDTKPAIVTI
-711 KPEDPDKV
+711 KPNDPDKSI
-719 LYVKLVLR
+719 YVKLVLKV
-727 LVPKKKVDIVRV
+727 LPKKTVDIVRV
-739 YETPEQPPVIEV
+739 YENPGQPPVIEV

-758 NNTVDGNSKKPGF
+758 NNTVDGNSPKPGF
-771 NYVENVNTSEPRKDI
+771 TYVENVNTSETRKDI
-786 TSWEEVPGG
+786 TTWDEVPQGTGG
-795 TSGRTPQIPVS
+795 RNPQIPVAD
-806 ETDKTIY
+806 TDKTIY
-813 IKYEGAPVENPQA
+813 IKYEEQVEGDPQA

-839 FTLSDVTGS
+839 FKLSDVTGS

-863 SCPYSWTCSDDDC
+863 SCPEDVGDEDDYES
-876 DGHTCGSSYDYT
+876 CGASYDYT
-888 GSEDWSFGIENQ
+888 GSEDWSFGIENK

-907 VYKWVQLE
+907 VYKWIQLE

-929 SGKGTPNMT
+929 SGNGIPNMT

-968 SEGYQP
+968 SEGYIP

-1007 QADFESDHG
+1007 TATFESDHG

-1083 EQTFTFYPYY
+1083 EQSFTFYPYY

-1098 SQLDGAEQ
+1098 SELDGAEQ

-1176 AGSGVKASQSWI
+1176 AGNGVKASQSWV

-1200 NALADAT
+1200 NVLADAT

-1360 GSDRNGRT
+1360 GSDRNGKT

>member
-1 MKNKLFK
+1 MKIKQALK
-8 RAASSL
+8 KVISAGLSVA
-14 LALSLALTAP
+14 LALSPAITSYADGT
-24 ISSLANT
+24 SGNAS
-31 GGSAAGDNTG
+31 GSDHG
-41 GVNTG
+41 GVVTSS
-46 GGGDFGVNKP
+46 GGDFGVNVSP
-56 SGRIGLRLS
+56 ERLGRIGIRLS
-65 LVDSDN
+65 LVNADN
-71 PEKVISVVP
+71 PQEVIS
-80 TEDGKYAPRV
+80 YAPDGTTKMV
-90 VDILYLDED
+90 VDILYVDEG
-99 TWDYY
+99 TYKRY
-104 IGGYRTRLTN
+104 TEGANAHLTPLTD
-114 DNIYTS
+114 DNTYS
-120 VKTQDALKT
+120 AVKTQSYTEKNEIYT
-129 LADANSNVKDA
+129 
-140 NKVKLV
+140 V
-146 FYPDAVKGLKLKSE
+146 FYDEVKNYLGEDIQPWAEYHDNAYFSLGTEFTDWCVRNKDGVAIMGTDGKLK
-160 GEPFENSKNSEIP
+160 
-173 SWAYYENSSYIAN
+173 
-186 GDQFVAWCKSTGKM
+186 
-200 DENGE
+200 
-205 FDQIIGDSGKL
+205 
-216 YETVDRY
+216 
-223 GNKIKIE
+223 
-230 QTSPNQLT
+230 
-238 IQNGETTYQTTVNA
+238 TTVNIDGTTIQITGA
-252 EKYLSSYSNMKS
+252 NGTSNIQDVNTGNGYVRHDDARKTYSDFARCYEKNGTNLFVSPGGMFNTEQYAYELQALTLSREKGYLTDEDYITLKDRLDKIRQEASEKYETGKKETIVSSIKNI
-264 LLDKKKDD
+264 
-272 LFNIASS
+272 LF
-279 PAGYISPESNRQEY
+279 P
-293 LVWFDIMEKAGT
+293 
-305 IDSGERQQLE
+305 
-315 DVLQGYWDDY
+315 
-325 NAKHPSGQKTASNQK
+325 
-340 NSWFS
+340 
-345 KVKTAFEPMTAYAA
+345 EPMIAYAA
-359 PNDFIPDEDA
+359 EGENVAE
-369 PSGGGTT
+369 GGT
-376 VGGGGQNQIEDET
+376 V
-389 STSPKDAMIN
+389 SDAHIN
-399 RLIDLADKN
+399 E
-408 GDRLLKTESM
+408 LLKMTGANEIPLLQTRSM
-418 WTKGTNSID
+418 IEEGNTDIAK
-427 EAEENWV
+427 AKENWC

-441 FMTIF
+441 YLTIF
-446 KPGTDSNSAI
+446 KTGND
-456 LRQKVY
+456 RQYHITKQY
-462 GTVSNFANALVQNPG
+462 GTISNIAEALHDKVG
-477 GAVASRA
+477 GSVTSRS
-484 TNGWFNWKAV
+484 TFGFFNWKAINMLWSALHVTTSTDENNNVV
-494 NGPLWGALS
+494 N
-503 VSPETKY
+503 
-510 ENPNSAS
+510 
-517 GYGSGFKFN
+517 GFKFN
-526 NGWVLTPANNI
+526 EHYMLTMPDANQL
-537 GKYRSFADLSEANRW
+537 GKYVSFDTLADWNTW
-552 KDGGSFF
+552 KDNGS
-559 EDGIKYKEGFGVNV
+559 GVQQKVGYGVNV
-573 WYKDIRGTSQTHT
+573 YWPGQFKSGIDT
-586 WDKNTYPDGNPGPAP
+586 WDSETYPNAFPGPAP
-601 DPTNLPDEDKSYI
+601 DASDPTKYPPESSYGK
-614 DKNKNKTLK
+614 DSKKFQ
-623 ITKWYYI
+623 ITKWY
-630 EDPTTGE
+630 
-637 QFVYDVN
+637 
-644 TRPGNPHQVVIENE
+644 VIEREGGKQEVFDVVTRKNTPHVVNVLNE
-658 GTQDSDYIWNV
+658 GDLESDYYWYV
-669 ERWASG
+669 EKWGTSLSTEA
-675 LEDRVPEDG
+675 PEDG
-684 DTSSTFESY
+684 DTSTTFEDYWSR
-693 YNTNLG
+693 NKG
-699 TYNGKEPNILTI
+699 TQSDTKPAIVTI
-711 KPEDPDKV
+711 KPNDPDKSI
-719 LYVKLVLR
+719 YVKLVLKV
-727 LVPKKKVDIVRV
+727 LPKKKVDIVRV
-739 YETPEQPPVIEV
+739 YETPNQPPVIEV

-758 NNTVDGNSKKPGF
+758 NNTVDGNSPKPGF
-771 NYVENVNTSEPRKDI
+771 TYVENVNTSEPRKDI
-786 TSWEEVPGG
+786 TSWDEVPGG

-839 FTLSDVTGS
+839 FKLSDVTGS

-888 GSEDWSFGIENQ
+888 GSEDWSFGVENQ

-920 GGGLSESGG
+920 GGGLSEGGG
-929 SGKGTPNMT
+929 SGKGTPDMK
-938 MILQRSISDKV
+938 MVLQRSISDKV

-968 SEGYQP
+968 SEGYIP

-985 PSRKSWTE
+985 PSRKSWNE

-1007 QADFESDHG
+1007 TATFESDHG

-1098 SQLDGAEQ
+1098 SELDGSEQ

-1151 NLLDAAGV
+1151 NLLTDAGV

-1176 AGSGVKASQSWI
+1176 AGNGVKASQSWI

-1231 NYEVVMVGQEGINP
+1231 NYEVVMVGQEGINK

-1330 QKNLTNA
+1330 QRNINNA

-1360 GSDRNGRT
+1360 GSDRNGKT

>member
-1 MKNKLFK
+1 MRLKHKLKQFT
-8 RAASSL
+8 AI
-14 LALSLALTAP
+14 ALSCLSVVSTPLTAY
-24 ISSLANT
+24 AVGGNT
-31 GGSAAGDNTG
+31 GAGDNEGIHG
-41 GVNTG
+41 GYGSDMGSNRP
-46 GGGDFGVNKP
+46 N
-56 SGRIGLRLS
+56 SRLGFRVS
-65 LVDSDN
+65 LVDRND
-71 PEKVISVVP
+71 PTKVISVDDNGNPLVVDFLLTSEERFKYYTGFDKHLKPVEGVTGWRSSIKYVGKGSRMQGWKSPENGVLVVP
-80 TEDGKYAPRV
+80 EEDYLQYFDKEVDQWNKSEGSTLYAGNGTEFKDWFTQDKYGNEHGNTIWGGVAGGVQSTLMGERLDVTTSYKDVSGNPIKFSTNVPAIKSEQDINLWLDSIAKHWNPSVEAFAKDELNFTQWDTSNPEVVTQVYAEYIASLNELAKNMADSNEIVAANLERIESKLADILEGMGVDGKVKMSSNSIIDSITSLGMIEAYAAESKPVNPEIGSDNDKSETSTEGFTKLASEARIKLLLTMKGDTKTGRLFQTASMLEKAENPDVNPETNDVTNASEQWYAIVEPLYYSSFFAVDDDSKPRLHKFYGTLTNLYRFV
-90 VDILYLDED
+90 VEEPDFVNAFGAKALDKVANNMNWKFMNAAGSYASIVLENPVEFKNGMRLEAPSGLGATATFRQLYQQVVLENKGYACHIYDKGQFGD
-99 TWDYY
+99 TNQTCTWDYMNHKNDIGPSPDESASSESDWNFTIKTPDNLNPTDENLEKQFVISKFYY
-104 IGGYRTRLTN
+104 IKNPLHEYTLTDVETREETLHNVQIMDEGTVDSDFAYR
-114 DNIYTS
+114 
-120 VKTQDALKT
+120 VVGWACG
-129 LADANSNVKDA
+129 KD
-140 NKVKLV
+140 KV
-146 FYPDAVKGLKLKSE
+146 YPDSGDLSE
-160 GEPFENSKNSEIP
+160 GFNDYTRKNRP
-173 SWAYYENSSYIAN
+173 A
-186 GDQFVAWCKSTGKM
+186 
-200 DENGE
+200 
-205 FDQIIGDSGKL
+205 
-216 YETVDRY
+216 
-223 GNKIKIE
+223 
-230 QTSPNQLT
+230 SPNHQGNGQDTLELDP
-238 IQNGETTYQTTVNA
+238 QNE
-252 EKYLSSYSNMKS
+252 
-264 LLDKKKDD
+264 LDKK
-272 LFNIASS
+272 
-279 PAGYISPESNRQEY
+279 
-293 LVWFDIMEKAGT
+293 
-305 IDSGERQQLE
+305 
-315 DVLQGYWDDY
+315 
-325 NAKHPSGQKTASNQK
+325 
-340 NSWFS
+340 
-345 KVKTAFEPMTAYAA
+345 
-359 PNDFIPDEDA
+359 
-369 PSGGGTT
+369 
-376 VGGGGQNQIEDET
+376 
-389 STSPKDAMIN
+389 
-399 RLIDLADKN
+399 
-408 GDRLLKTESM
+408 
-418 WTKGTNSID
+418 
-427 EAEENWV
+427 
-434 LLVEPIV
+434 
-441 FMTIF
+441 
-446 KPGTDSNSAI
+446 
-456 LRQKVY
+456 
-462 GTVSNFANALVQNPG
+462 
-477 GAVASRA
+477 
-484 TNGWFNWKAV
+484 
-494 NGPLWGALS
+494 
-503 VSPETKY
+503 
-510 ENPNSAS
+510 
-517 GYGSGFKFN
+517 
-526 NGWVLTPANNI
+526 
-537 GKYRSFADLSEANRW
+537 
-552 KDGGSFF
+552 
-559 EDGIKYKEGFGVNV
+559 
-573 WYKDIRGTSQTHT
+573 
-586 WDKNTYPDGNPGPAP
+586 
-601 DPTNLPDEDKSYI
+601 
-614 DKNKNKTLK
+614 
-623 ITKWYYI
+623 
-630 EDPTTGE
+630 E
-637 QFVYDVN
+637 Q
-644 TRPGNPHQVVIENE
+644 
-658 GTQDSDYIWNV
+658 
-669 ERWASG
+669 
-675 LEDRVPEDG
+675 
-684 DTSSTFESY
+684 
-693 YNTNLG
+693 
-699 TYNGKEPNILTI
+699 
-711 KPEDPDKV
+711 V
-719 LYVKLVLR
+719 LYVMLVR
-727 LVPKKKVDIVRV
+727 EKVEKDEVDIVRV
-739 YETPEQPPVIEV
+739 YETPNQTPVIEV
-751 ESNVKVE
+751 EPNVKVE
-758 NNTVDGNSKKPGF
+758 NNTVDGNSPKPGF
-771 NYVENVNTSEPRKDI
+771 TYVENVNTSEPRKDI
-786 TSWEEVPGG
+786 TSWDEVPQGTGG
-795 TSGRTPQIPVS
+795 RNPQIPVAD
-806 ETDKTIY
+806 TDKTIY
-813 IKYEGAPVENPQA
+813 IKYEEQVEGDPQA

-920 GGGLSESGG
+920 GGGLSEGGG
-929 SGKGTPNMT
+929 SGNGIPNMN
-938 MILQRSISDKV
+938 MILQRTINDKV
-949 TLYPSKNSNK
+949 TLYPNMNSNK

-968 SEGYQP
+968 SEGYIP
-974 ANTRKDGLKDV
+974 ANTRKDSLKDV

-1007 QADFESDHG
+1007 TATFESDHG

-1054 GDRALTDTA
+1054 GVAPLTDTA

-1083 EQTFTFYPYY
+1083 EQAFTFYPYY

-1106 DAYLTAENLSTLFS
+1106 DAYLTAENLSTLLS
-1120 LQRIDTSIF
+1120 LQRIDSSIF
-1129 RPKGATTLELTSSQ
+1129 RTKGSVTLELTSSQ

-1176 AGSGVKASQSWI
+1176 AGNGVKASQSWI

-1360 GSDRNGRT
+1360 GSDRNGKT

>member
-1 MKNKLFK
+1 MQLKHRLKQFT
-8 RAASSL
+8 AIT
-14 LALSLALTAP
+14 LSCLSVISTPLTAY
-24 ISSLANT
+24 AVGGNT
-31 GGSAAGDNTG
+31 GSGDNEGIHG
-41 GVNTG
+41 GYGSDMGSNRE
-46 GGGDFGVNKP
+46 N
-56 SGRIGLRLS
+56 SRLGFRVS
-65 LVDSDN
+65 LVDRND
-71 PEKVISVVP
+71 PTKVISVDDEGNPKVFDFLLANEETFQKYTGMNTDLTDKVCTGWRSDLTGEQLFTASRMQDYMANNMIEIIPENEYINEVFGGKRVP
-80 TEDGKYAPRV
+80 QWNESKESILYGGNGTKFKEFFTDGLESGGTIYAVSSSGKLSILKEAESVNIRTEFKDKDGQKVNFSLENPKISNDRDLNAWLETYVKKWTPGIEIWYKEIAGVDMASMAEEDKYVIYKEYLETLHEFLNSLDLEVVNRNQDWVDGKFNEALDSMGNQIAEGGRTASIKGILNKFNPFNPMTVYAAGADGANSSIDSDEAVGTSGEGFEQISSTANIQRLLGMVRPTNTGYLLQTPSMLEKAGQGIKSDKNTLIQAEEDWVCFVEPLFYCSLFAVDDDSAPRV
-90 VDILYLDED
+90 KKFYGTLSNFYQFVNAPDSAFRKAFGDKALTKVASTMNWKFYNAAGSYASIVLEKPLTNRDGSQVFLQAPKSLKATASLQQINDVFKIEGYGVHAYDKGLFADNSTTV
-99 TWDYY
+99 TWD
-104 IGGYRTRLTN
+104 
-114 DNIYTS
+114 
-120 VKTQDALKT
+120 
-129 LADANSNVKDA
+129 
-140 NKVKLV
+140 
-146 FYPDAVKGLKLKSE
+146 
-160 GEPFENSKNSEIP
+160 
-173 SWAYYENSSYIAN
+173 
-186 GDQFVAWCKSTGKM
+186 
-200 DENGE
+200 
-205 FDQIIGDSGKL
+205 
-216 YETVDRY
+216 
-223 GNKIKIE
+223 
-230 QTSPNQLT
+230 
-238 IQNGETTYQTTVNA
+238 
-252 EKYLSSYSNMKS
+252 
-264 LLDKKKDD
+264 
-272 LFNIASS
+272 
-279 PAGYISPESNRQEY
+279 
-293 LVWFDIMEKAGT
+293 
-305 IDSGERQQLE
+305 
-315 DVLQGYWDDY
+315 
-325 NAKHPSGQKTASNQK
+325 
-340 NSWFS
+340 
-345 KVKTAFEPMTAYAA
+345 
-359 PNDFIPDEDA
+359 
-369 PSGGGTT
+369 
-376 VGGGGQNQIEDET
+376 
-389 STSPKDAMIN
+389 
-399 RLIDLADKN
+399 DKN
-408 GDRLLKTESM
+408 
-418 WTKGTNSID
+418 
-427 EAEENWV
+427 
-434 LLVEPIV
+434 
-441 FMTIF
+441 F
-446 KPGTDSNSAI
+446 
-456 LRQKVY
+456 
-462 GTVSNFANALVQNPG
+462 
-477 GAVASRA
+477 
-484 TNGWFNWKAV
+484 
-494 NGPLWGALS
+494 
-503 VSPETKY
+503 
-510 ENPNSAS
+510 PNS
-517 GYGSGFKFN
+517 
-526 NGWVLTPANNI
+526 
-537 GKYRSFADLSEANRW
+537 R
-552 KDGGSFF
+552 
-559 EDGIKYKEGFGVNV
+559 
-573 WYKDIRGTSQTHT
+573 
-586 WDKNTYPDGNPGPAP
+586 GPAP
-601 DPTNLPDEDKSYI
+601 DESTSEEDSWDFTKKTQENPEPGTENLERKFNISKFYYVKAGNQYTLIDTQTREETLHNVGIMNEGSEGDDFLYEVVGWSCGKDKLYPVSGDLSKGFDYYI
-614 DKNKNKTLK
+614 QNNPPANPNKNQGNSQGILK
-623 ITKWYYI
+623 L
-630 EDPTTGE
+630 DPKNELDKKE
-637 QFVYDVN
+637 Q
-644 TRPGNPHQVVIENE
+644 
-658 GTQDSDYIWNV
+658 
-669 ERWASG
+669 
-675 LEDRVPEDG
+675 
-684 DTSSTFESY
+684 
-693 YNTNLG
+693 
-699 TYNGKEPNILTI
+699 
-711 KPEDPDKV
+711 V
-719 LYVKLVLR
+719 LYVMLVR
-727 LVPKKKVDIVRV
+727 EKVKKDVVDIVRV
-739 YETPEQPPVIEV
+739 YENPGQPPVIEV

-758 NNTVDGNSKKPGF
+758 NNTVDGNSPKPGF
-771 NYVENVNTSEPRKDI
+771 TYVENVNTSEPRKDI
-786 TSWEEVPGG
+786 TTWEDVPEGG
-795 TSGRTPQIPVS
+795 TGGRNPQIPVAD
-806 ETDKTIY
+806 TDKTIY
-813 IKYEGAPVENPQA
+813 IKYEGQVEGDPQA

-839 FTLSDVTGS
+839 FKLSDVTGS

-929 SGKGTPNMT
+929 SGKGIPNMT

-968 SEGYQP
+968 SEGYIP

-1030 SSLNGTYSKSGNTTI
+1030 SSLNNTYSKSGNTTI

-1083 EQTFTFYPYY
+1083 EQPFSFYPYY
-1093 KMKFI
+1093 KMKFV
-1098 SQLDGAEQ
+1098 SELDGAEQ
-1106 DAYLTAENLSTLFS
+1106 DAYLTAENLSTLLS
-1120 LQRIDTSIF
+1120 LQRVDTSIF
-1129 RPKGATTLELTSSQ
+1129 RPNGATTLELTSSQ

-1176 AGSGVKASQSWI
+1176 AGNGVKASQSWV

-1360 GSDRNGRT
+1360 GSDRNGKT

-1417 GDEAKNRSYQFF
+1417 GDETKNRSYQFF

>member
-1 MKNKLFK
+1 MKIKQALK
-8 RAASSL
+8 KVISAGLSVA
-14 LALSLALTAP
+14 LALSPAITSYADGT
-24 ISSLANT
+24 SGNAS
-31 GGSAAGDNTG
+31 GSDHG
-41 GVNTG
+41 GVVTSS
-46 GGGDFGVNKP
+46 GGDFGVNVSP
-56 SGRIGLRLS
+56 ERLGRIGIRLS
-65 LVDSDN
+65 LVNADN
-71 PEKVISVVP
+71 PQEVISYWP
-80 TEDGKYAPRV
+80 DGQTPMV
-90 VDILYLDED
+90 VDILYVDEGTYKRYTEGANAHLTPLTLDNK
-99 TWDYY
+99 Y
-104 IGGYRTRLTN
+104 
-114 DNIYTS
+114 S
-120 VKTQDALKT
+120 AVKTQSYTEKNEIYT
-129 LADANSNVKDA
+129 
-140 NKVKLV
+140 V
-146 FYPDAVKGLKLKSE
+146 FYDEVADKLDDDIQ
-160 GEPFENSKNSEIP
+160 P
-173 SWAYYENSSYIAN
+173 WAEYHDNAYFSLGTEFTDWCVRNKD
-186 GDQFVAWCKSTGKM
+186 GVAIMGTDG
-200 DENGE
+200 
-205 FDQIIGDSGKL
+205 
-216 YETVDRY
+216 
-223 GNKIKIE
+223 KIK
-230 QTSPNQLT
+230 
-238 IQNGETTYQTTVNA
+238 TTVNVDGTTIQITGA
-252 EKYLSSYSNMKS
+252 NGTSNVQDVNTGNGYVRHDDARKTYSDFARCYEKNGTNLFVSPGGMFNTEQYAYELQALTLSREKGYLTDEDYITLKDRLDKIRQEASEKYETGKKETIVSSIKNI
-264 LLDKKKDD
+264 
-272 LFNIASS
+272 LF
-279 PAGYISPESNRQEY
+279 P
-293 LVWFDIMEKAGT
+293 
-305 IDSGERQQLE
+305 
-315 DVLQGYWDDY
+315 
-325 NAKHPSGQKTASNQK
+325 
-340 NSWFS
+340 
-345 KVKTAFEPMTAYAA
+345 EPMIAYAA
-359 PNDFIPDEDA
+359 EGENVAE
-369 PSGGGTT
+369 GGT
-376 VGGGGQNQIEDET
+376 V
-389 STSPKDAMIN
+389 SDAHIN
-399 RLIDLADKN
+399 E
-408 GDRLLKTESM
+408 LLKMTGANEIPLLQTRSM
-418 WTKGTNSID
+418 IEEGNTDIAK
-427 EAEENWV
+427 AKENWC

-441 FMTIF
+441 YLTIF
-446 KPGTDSNSAI
+446 KTGND
-456 LRQKVY
+456 RQYHITKQY
-462 GTVSNFANALVQNPG
+462 GTISNIAEALHDKVG
-477 GAVASRA
+477 GSVTSRS
-484 TNGWFNWKAV
+484 TFGFFNWKAINMLWSALHVTTSTDENNNVV
-494 NGPLWGALS
+494 N
-503 VSPETKY
+503 
-510 ENPNSAS
+510 
-517 GYGSGFKFN
+517 GFKFN
-526 NGWVLTPANNI
+526 EHYMLTVPDANQL
-537 GKYRSFADLSEANRW
+537 GKYVSLDTLADWNTW
-552 KDGGSFF
+552 KDNGS
-559 EDGIKYKEGFGVNV
+559 GVQQKVGYGVNV
-573 WYKDIRGTSQTHT
+573 YWPGQFKSGIDT
-586 WDKNTYPDGNPGPAP
+586 WDSETYPNAFPGPAP
-601 DPTNLPDEDKSYI
+601 DASDPTKYPPESSYGK
-614 DKNKNKTLK
+614 DSKKFQ
-623 ITKWYYI
+623 ITKWY
-630 EDPTTGE
+630 
-637 QFVYDVN
+637 
-644 TRPGNPHQVVIENE
+644 VIEREGGKQEVFDVVTRKNTPHVVNVLNE
-658 GTQDSDYIWNV
+658 GDLESDYYWYV
-669 ERWASG
+669 EKWGTSLSTEA
-675 LEDRVPEDG
+675 PEDG
-684 DTSSTFESY
+684 DTSTTFEDYWSR
-693 YNTNLG
+693 NKG
-699 TYNGKEPNILTI
+699 TQSDTKPAIVTI
-711 KPEDPDKV
+711 KPNDPDKSI
-719 LYVKLVLR
+719 YVKLVLKV
-727 LVPKKKVDIVRV
+727 LPKKKVDIVRV
-739 YETPEQPPVIEV
+739 YETPNQPPVIEV
-751 ESNVKVE
+751 EPNVKVE
-758 NNTVDGNSKKPGF
+758 NNTVDGNSPKPGF
-771 NYVENVNTSEPRKDI
+771 TYVENVNTSEPRKDI
-786 TSWEEVPGG
+786 TSWDEVPGG

-839 FTLSDVTGS
+839 FKLSDVTGS

-888 GSEDWSFGIENQ
+888 GSEDWSFGVENQ

-920 GGGLSESGG
+920 GGGLSEGGG
-929 SGKGTPNMT
+929 SGNGIPNMT

-968 SEGYQP
+968 SEGYIP

-1007 QADFESDHG
+1007 TATFESDHG

-1083 EQTFTFYPYY
+1083 EQPFSFYPYY
-1093 KMKFI
+1093 KMKFV
-1098 SQLDGAEQ
+1098 SELDGAEQ
-1106 DAYLTAENLSTLFS
+1106 DAYLTAENLSTLLS
-1120 LQRIDTSIF
+1120 LQRVDTSIF
-1129 RPKGATTLELTSSQ
+1129 RPNGATTLELTSSQ

-1231 NYEVVMVGQEGINP
+1231 NYEVVMVGQEGINK

-1298 LEETYDWVLTSD
+1298 LEEIYDWVLTSD

-1330 QKNLTNA
+1330 QRNLTNA

-1360 GSDRNGRT
+1360 GSDRNGKT

>member
-1 MKNKLFK
+1 MKIKQALK
-8 RAASSL
+8 KGISAGLSVV
-14 LALSLALTAP
+14 LALSPAITSYADGTAGNA
-24 ISSLANT
+24 S
-31 GGSAAGDNTG
+31 GSDHG
-41 GVNTG
+41 GVVTSS
-46 GGGDFGVNKP
+46 GGDFGVNVSP
-56 SGRIGLRLS
+56 ERLGRIGIRLS
-65 LVDSDN
+65 LVNADN
-71 PEKVISVVP
+71 PQEVISVTP
-80 TEDGKYAPRV
+80 DGKTRV
-90 VDILYLDED
+90 VDILYVDKGTFEH
-99 TWDYY
+99 
-104 IGGYRTRLTN
+104 
-114 DNIYTS
+114 YTS
-120 VKTQDALKT
+120 GDSAYLTPLTGDNMYSAVKTQSYTTKNSVYPVYYDQVAEYLGGDIQPWAEYHDNAYFSLGTEFTNWCVRNKDGVAVMGTDGKIKTTVAVDGTIIQITGANGTSNIQDVNTGNGYVRHDDARKTYSDFARCYEKNGTNLFVSPGGMFNTEQYAYELQALTLSREKGYLTDEDYITLKGRLDSIRQAAYEKYGT
-129 LADANSNVKDA
+129 EKKETILSSIKGLFFPEPMIAYAAEGENVAEGGTVKDA
-140 NKVKLV
+140 HINEL
-146 FYPDAVKGLKLKSE
+146 LKMS
-160 GEPFENSKNSEIP
+160 
-173 SWAYYENSSYIAN
+173 
-186 GDQFVAWCKSTGKM
+186 
-200 DENGE
+200 
-205 FDQIIGDSGKL
+205 
-216 YETVDRY
+216 
-223 GNKIKIE
+223 
-230 QTSPNQLT
+230 
-238 IQNGETTYQTTVNA
+238 
-252 EKYLSSYSNMKS
+252 
-264 LLDKKKDD
+264 
-272 LFNIASS
+272 
-279 PAGYISPESNRQEY
+279 
-293 LVWFDIMEKAGT
+293 
-305 IDSGERQQLE
+305 
-315 DVLQGYWDDY
+315 
-325 NAKHPSGQKTASNQK
+325 
-340 NSWFS
+340 
-345 KVKTAFEPMTAYAA
+345 
-359 PNDFIPDEDA
+359 
-369 PSGGGTT
+369 
-376 VGGGGQNQIEDET
+376 VGGVPLLQTRSMIEEGNTDIA
-389 STSPKDAMIN
+389 KA
-399 RLIDLADKN
+399 K
-408 GDRLLKTESM
+408 
-418 WTKGTNSID
+418 
-427 EAEENWV
+427 ENWC

-441 FMTIF
+441 YLTIF
-446 KPGTDSNSAI
+446 KTGND
-456 LRQKVY
+456 RQYHITKQY
-462 GTVSNFANALVQNPG
+462 GTISNIAEALHDKVG
-477 GAVASRA
+477 GSVTSRS
-484 TNGWFNWKAV
+484 TFGFFNWKAINMLWSALHVTTSTDENNNVV
-494 NGPLWGALS
+494 N
-503 VSPETKY
+503 
-510 ENPNSAS
+510 
-517 GYGSGFKFN
+517 GFKFN
-526 NGWVLTPANNI
+526 EHYMLTVPDANQL
-537 GKYRSFADLSEANRW
+537 GKYVSFDTLADWNTW
-552 KDGGSFF
+552 KDNGS
-559 EDGIKYKEGFGVNV
+559 GVQQKVGYGVNV
-573 WYKDIRGTSQTHT
+573 YWPGQFKSGIDT
-586 WDKNTYPDGNPGPAP
+586 WDSETYPNAFPGPAP
-601 DPTNLPDEDKSYI
+601 DASDPTKYPPESSYGK
-614 DKNKNKTLK
+614 DSKKFQ
-623 ITKWYYI
+623 ITKWY
-630 EDPTTGE
+630 
-637 QFVYDVN
+637 
-644 TRPGNPHQVVIENE
+644 VIEREGGKQEVFDVVTRKNTPHVVNVLNE
-658 GTQDSDYIWNV
+658 GDLESDYYWYV
-669 ERWASG
+669 EKWGTSLSTEA
-675 LEDRVPEDG
+675 PEDG
-684 DTSSTFESY
+684 DTSTTFEDYWSR
-693 YNTNLG
+693 NKG
-699 TYNGKEPNILTI
+699 TQSDTKPAIVTI
-711 KPEDPDKV
+711 KPNDPDKSI
-719 LYVKLVLR
+719 YVKLVLKV
-727 LVPKKKVDIVRV
+727 LPKKKVDIVRV
-739 YETPEQPPVIEV
+739 YETPNQPPVIEV
-751 ESNVKVE
+751 AHNVKVE
-758 NNTVDGNSKKPGF
+758 NNVVDGSSPKPGF
-771 NYVENVNTSEPRKDI
+771 TYVENVNTSEPRKDI
-786 TSWEEVPGG
+786 TTWEDVPEGG
-795 TSGRTPQIPVS
+795 TGGRNPQIPVAD
-806 ETDKTIY
+806 TDKTIY
-813 IKYEGAPVENPQA
+813 IKYEEQVEGDPQA

-888 GSEDWSFGIENQ
+888 GSEDWSFGIENH

-907 VYKWVQLE
+907 VYKWIQLE

-929 SGKGTPNMT
+929 SGSGTPNMN

-968 SEGYQP
+968 SEGYIP

-985 PSRKSWTE
+985 PSRKSWNE
-993 TFNTNFEFVDVNTP
+993 TFNTNFEFVNVNEPT
-1007 QADFESDHG
+1007 AYFESDHG

-1083 EQTFTFYPYY
+1083 EQSFTFYPYY
-1093 KMKFI
+1093 KMKFV
-1098 SQLDGAEQ
+1098 SELDGSEQ

-1176 AGSGVKASQSWI
+1176 AGNGVKASQSWV

-1360 GSDRNGRT
+1360 GSDRNGKT

>member
-1 MKNKLFK
+1 MKIKQALK
-8 RAASSL
+8 KVISAGLSVA
-14 LALSLALTAP
+14 LALSPAITSYADGTAGNA
-24 ISSLANT
+24 S
-31 GGSAAGDNTG
+31 GSDHG
-41 GVNTG
+41 GVVTSS
-46 GGGDFGVNKP
+46 GGDFGVNVSP
-56 SGRIGLRLS
+56 ERLGRIGIRLS
-65 LVDSDN
+65 LVNADN
-71 PEKVISVVP
+71 PQEVISVTP
-80 TEDGKYAPRV
+80 DGKTRV
-90 VDILYLDED
+90 VDIIYVDKGTFEH
-99 TWDYY
+99 
-104 IGGYRTRLTN
+104 
-114 DNIYTS
+114 YTS
-120 VKTQDALKT
+120 GDSAYLTPLTGDNMYSAVKTQSYTTKNSVYPVYYDQVAEYLGGDIQPWAEYHDNAYFSLGTEFTDWCVRNKDGVAIMGTDGKLKT
-129 LADANSNVKDA
+129 TVNVDGTTIQITGANGTSNIQDVNTGNGYVRHDDARKTYSDFARCYEKNGTNLFVSPGGMFNTEQYAYELQALTLSREKGYLTDEDYITLKDRLDKIRQEASEKYETGKKETILSSIKGLFFPEPMIAYAAEGENVAEGGTVKDA
-140 NKVKLV
+140 HINELLTMSVGGVPL
-146 FYPDAVKGLKLKSE
+146 LQTRS
-160 GEPFENSKNSEIP
+160 
-173 SWAYYENSSYIAN
+173 
-186 GDQFVAWCKSTGKM
+186 M
-200 DENGE
+200 
-205 FDQIIGDSGKL
+205 
-216 YETVDRY
+216 
-223 GNKIKIE
+223 IE
-230 QTSPNQLT
+230 
-238 IQNGETTYQTTVNA
+238 
-252 EKYLSSYSNMKS
+252 
-264 LLDKKKDD
+264 
-272 LFNIASS
+272 
-279 PAGYISPESNRQEY
+279 ESNTNIY
-293 LVWFDIMEKAGT
+293 
-305 IDSGERQQLE
+305 S
-315 DVLQGYWDDY
+315 
-325 NAKHPSGQKTASNQK
+325 AK
-340 NSWFS
+340 
-345 KVKTAFEPMTAYAA
+345 
-359 PNDFIPDEDA
+359 
-369 PSGGGTT
+369 
-376 VGGGGQNQIEDET
+376 
-389 STSPKDAMIN
+389 
-399 RLIDLADKN
+399 
-408 GDRLLKTESM
+408 
-418 WTKGTNSID
+418 
-427 EAEENWV
+427 ENWC

-441 FMTIF
+441 YLTIF
-446 KPGTDSNSAI
+446 KTGND
-456 LRQKVY
+456 RQYHITKQY
-462 GTVSNFANALVQNPG
+462 GTISNIAEALHDKVG
-477 GAVASRA
+477 GSVTSRS
-484 TNGWFNWKAV
+484 TFGFFNWKAINMLWSALHVTTSTDENNNVV
-494 NGPLWGALS
+494 N
-503 VSPETKY
+503 
-510 ENPNSAS
+510 
-517 GYGSGFKFN
+517 GFKFN
-526 NGWVLTPANNI
+526 EHYMLTMPDANQL
-537 GKYRSFADLSEANRW
+537 GRYVSFDTLADWNTW
-552 KDGGSFF
+552 KDNGS
-559 EDGIKYKEGFGVNV
+559 GVQQKVGYGVNV
-573 WYKDIRGTSQTHT
+573 YWPGQFKSGIDT
-586 WDKNTYPDGNPGPAP
+586 WDSETYPNAFPGPAP
-601 DPTNLPDEDKSYI
+601 DASDPTKYPPESSYGKESKKFQI
-614 DKNKNKTLK
+614 V
-623 ITKWYYI
+623 KWY
-630 EDPTTGE
+630 
-637 QFVYDVN
+637 
-644 TRPGNPHQVVIENE
+644 VIEREGGKQEVFDVVTRKNTPHVVNVLNE
-658 GTQDSDYIWNV
+658 GDLESDYYWYV
-669 ERWASG
+669 EKWGTSLSTEA
-675 LEDRVPEDG
+675 PEDG
-684 DTSSTFESY
+684 DTSTTFEDYWSR
-693 YNTNLG
+693 NKG
-699 TYNGKEPNILTI
+699 TQSDTKPAIVTI
-711 KPEDPDKV
+711 KPNDPDKSI
-719 LYVKLVLR
+719 YVKLVLKV
-727 LVPKKKVDIVRV
+727 LPKKKVDIVRV
-739 YETPEQPPVIEV
+739 YETPNQPPVIEV

-758 NNTVDGNSKKPGF
+758 NNTVDGNSPKPGF
-771 NYVENVNTSEPRKDI
+771 TYVENVNTSEPRKDI
-786 TSWEEVPGG
+786 TSWDEVPGG

-813 IKYEGAPVENPQA
+813 IKYEGAPVENPQE

-839 FTLSDVTGS
+839 FKLSDVTGS

-888 GSEDWSFGIENQ
+888 GSEDWSFGVENQ

-929 SGKGTPNMT
+929 SGNGIPNMT

-968 SEGYQP
+968 SEGYIP

-1007 QADFESDHG
+1007 TATFESDHG

-1083 EQTFTFYPYY
+1083 EQSFTFYPYY
-1093 KMKFI
+1093 KMKFV
-1098 SQLDGAEQ
+1098 SELDGAEQ

-1120 LQRIDTSIF
+1120 LQRIDSSIF
-1129 RPKGATTLELTSSQ
+1129 RTKGSVTLELTSSQ

-1176 AGSGVKASQSWI
+1176 AGSGVKASQSWV

-1207 NVKTKQEVVDAVNA
+1207 NVKTKQEAVDAVNA

-1360 GSDRNGRT
+1360 GSDRNGKT

>member
-14 LALSLALTAP
+14 LALSLVLTAP

-65 LVDSDN
+65 LVDSNN
-71 PEKVISVVP
+71 PEKVISVD
-80 TEDGKYAPRV
+80 ENGKPVV
-90 VDILYLDED
+90 VDLLYVTEE
-99 TWDYY
+99 TFKYY
-104 IGGYRTRLTN
+104 TTSYRTQLSQENTF
-114 DNIYTS
+114 TS
-120 VKTQDALKT
+120 VKTQDT
-129 LADANSNVKDA
+129 LTNLTHIDNGGNRIKFVYYD
-140 NKVKLV
+140 
-146 FYPDAVKGLKLKSE
+146 DAVHWLKLKSE
-160 GEPFENSKNSEIP
+160 EEPFENSKNSEIP
-173 SWAYYENSSYIAN
+173 TWAYYENSSYIAN
-186 GDQFVAWCKSTGKM
+186 GDKFVEWCKSDGTL
-200 DENGE
+200 DENGN
-205 FDQIIGDSGKL
+205 FNQTLGDSGNL

-230 QTSPNQLT
+230 RTSPNQLT

-252 EKYLSSYSNMKS
+252 EKYLSSYSSMKS

-272 LFNIASS
+272 LFNITNT

-345 KVKTAFEPMTAYAA
+345 KVKTAFAPMTVYAA

-369 PSGGGTT
+369 PSGGGTA
-376 VGGGGQNQIEDET
+376 VGGGGQNQIEDEA

-477 GAVASRA
+477 GAVASRT

-537 GKYRSFADLSEANRW
+537 GKYRSFNDLSEANRW

-586 WDKNTYPDGNPGPAP
+586 WDKNNYPDGNPGPAP

-644 TRPGNPHQVVIENE
+644 TRPGNPHQVIIENE

-684 DTSSTFESY
+684 DTSSTFEHY
-693 YNTNLG
+693 YNSNLG

-739 YETPEQPPVIEV
+739 YETPGQPPVIEV
-751 ESNVKVE
+751 EPNVKVE
-758 NNTVDGNSKKPGF
+758 NNTVDGNSPKPGF
-771 NYVENVNTSEPRKDI
+771 TYVENVNTSEPRKDI
-786 TSWEEVPGG
+786 TSWDEVPQGNV
-795 TSGRTPQIPVS
+795 GRVPQIPVS

-831 HENEISHQ
+831 HENELSHQ
-839 FTLSDVTGS
+839 FGLSDANNGH
-848 LVEGVQNWSSVSSDA
+848 LVQGVVNYSSVSSSE
-863 SCPYSWTCSDDDC
+863 SCDEDVGDDD
-876 DGHTCGSSYDYT
+876 DYEACGSDYEWVDSEAWHFSLSNHKVYDPKFVWDWRQT
-888 GSEDWSFGIENQ
+888 GATSWGADDLG
-900 PNYNTQF
+900 
-907 VYKWVQLE
+907 
-915 PKHWT
+915 
-920 GGGLSESGG
+920 ESGG
-929 SGKGTPNMT
+929 DRKTGSNEPDGRMV
-938 MILQRSISDKV
+938 LQRSFSDRPV
-949 TLYPSKNSNK
+949 LYPNMNQNTESTLINMGLNAPSYIPKADRYGNK
-959 AALNDMGIT
+959 P
-968 SEGYQP
+968 EQ
-974 ANTRKDGLKDV
+974 
-985 PSRKSWTE
+985 PSRVSWTGTFE
-993 TFNTNFEFVDVNTP
+993 TDWVFDSNSPLATFEP
-1007 QADFESDHG
+1007 SCGHGGSD
-1016 YTDTDNHTD
+1016 TDTHNSSNNKSEL
-1025 DGNNA
+1025 DGA
-1030 SSLNGTYSKSGNTTI
+1030 YSKPNNTTI

-1054 GDRALTDTA
+1054 GDRALNDPA

-1098 SQLDGAEQ
+1098 SELDGSEQ

-1176 AGSGVKASQSWI
+1176 AGNGVKASQSWI

-1360 GSDRNGRT
+1360 GSDRNGKT

>member
-1 MKNKLFK
+1 MQLKHRLKQFT
-8 RAASSL
+8 AIT
-14 LALSLALTAP
+14 LSCLSVISTPLTAY
-24 ISSLANT
+24 AVGGNT
-31 GGSAAGDNTG
+31 GSGDNEGIHG
-41 GVNTG
+41 GYGSDMGSNRP
-46 GGGDFGVNKP
+46 N
-56 SGRIGLRLS
+56 SRLGFRVS
-65 LVDSDN
+65 LVDRND
-71 PEKVISVVP
+71 PTKVISVTDDGEPVVIDFLLTSEERFTYYTGYDKKLNP
-80 TEDGKYAPRV
+80 VGGVTGWRSSIEYMGTGSRMQDWYVEENNVWVMPEEDYLQYFDKE
-90 VDILYLDED
+90 VDQ
-99 TWDYY
+99 W
-104 IGGYRTRLTN
+104 N
-114 DNIYTS
+114 
-120 VKTQDALKT
+120 
-129 LADANSNVKDA
+129 
-140 NKVKLV
+140 
-146 FYPDAVKGLKLKSE
+146 KSE
-160 GEPFENSKNSEIP
+160 GSTLY
-173 SWAYYENSSYIAN
+173 AGN
-186 GDQFVAWCKSTGKM
+186 GT
-200 DENGE
+200 E
-205 FDQIIGDSGKL
+205 FKDWFTQDK
-216 YETVDRY
+216 Y
-223 GNKIKIE
+223 GNEHGNTIWGGVAGGVQSTLMGERLDVTTSYTDVNGHPIKFSTNVPAIKNEQDINLWLDSIAKHWNPAVEAFAKDELHFTQWDTSNAEVVTQVYAEYVASLKELVKDMADSNEIVAANLEKIE
-230 QTSPNQLT
+230 LKLDD
-238 IQNGETTYQTTVNA
+238 ILNGMGVDG
-252 EKYLSSYSNMKS
+252 KVKMSSNS
-264 LLDKKKDD
+264 
-272 LFNIASS
+272 I
-279 PAGYISPESNRQEY
+279 
-293 LVWFDIMEKAGT
+293 
-305 IDSGERQQLE
+305 IDSITSLGMIE
-315 DVLQGYWDDY
+315 
-325 NAKHPSGQKTASNQK
+325 
-340 NSWFS
+340 
-345 KVKTAFEPMTAYAA
+345 AYAA
-359 PNDFIPDEDA
+359 EGKPVNPEIGSDNDKSETATEGFTKLASEARIKLLLTMKGNTKTGRLFQTASMLEKAENKSVDPEMNDVTNASEEWYAIVEPLYYSSFFAVDDDSKPRLHKFYGTLTNLYRFVVEEPDFVNVFGAKALDKVANNMNWKFMNAAGSYASIVLENPVEFGNGMRLEA
-369 PSGGGTT
+369 PSGLGATATFRQLYQQVVLENKGYACHIYDK
-376 VGGGGQNQIEDET
+376 GQF
-389 STSPKDAMIN
+389 
-399 RLIDLADKN
+399 
-408 GDRLLKTESM
+408 GD
-418 WTKGTNSID
+418 TN
-427 EAEENWV
+427 
-434 LLVEPIV
+434 
-441 FMTIF
+441 
-446 KPGTDSNSAI
+446 
-456 LRQKVY
+456 
-462 GTVSNFANALVQNPG
+462 
-477 GAVASRA
+477 
-484 TNGWFNWKAV
+484 
-494 NGPLWGALS
+494 
-503 VSPETKY
+503 
-510 ENPNSAS
+510 
-517 GYGSGFKFN
+517 
-526 NGWVLTPANNI
+526 
-537 GKYRSFADLSEANRW
+537 
-552 KDGGSFF
+552 
-559 EDGIKYKEGFGVNV
+559 
-573 WYKDIRGTSQTHT
+573 QTHT
-586 WDKNTYPDGNPGPAP
+586 WDYVNHKNDIGPSPDESASSESDWNFTIKTPDNLNPTDENLEKQFVISKFYYIKNPLHEYTLTDVETREETLHNVQIMDEGTVDSDFAYRVVGWACGKDKVYPDSGDLSEGFNDYTRKNRPANPQHQGNGQDTLEL
-601 DPTNLPDEDKSYI
+601 DPKNELDK
-614 DKNKNKTLK
+614 K
-623 ITKWYYI
+623 
-630 EDPTTGE
+630 E
-637 QFVYDVN
+637 Q
-644 TRPGNPHQVVIENE
+644 
-658 GTQDSDYIWNV
+658 
-669 ERWASG
+669 
-675 LEDRVPEDG
+675 
-684 DTSSTFESY
+684 
-693 YNTNLG
+693 
-699 TYNGKEPNILTI
+699 
-711 KPEDPDKV
+711 V
-719 LYVKLVLR
+719 LYVMLVR
-727 LVPKKKVDIVRV
+727 EKVEKDEVDIVRV
-739 YETPEQPPVIEV
+739 YETPNQPPVIEV
-751 ESNVKVE
+751 AHNVKVE
-758 NNTVDGNSKKPGF
+758 NNVVDGSSPKPGF
-771 NYVENVNTSEPRKDI
+771 TYVENVNTSEPRKDI
-786 TSWEEVPGG
+786 TSWDEVPQG
-795 TSGRTPQIPVS
+795 TSGRTPQIPVAD
-806 ETDKTIY
+806 TDKTIY
-813 IKYEGAPVENPQA
+813 IKYEEQVEGDPQA

-888 GSEDWSFGIENQ
+888 GSEDWSFGIENK

-907 VYKWVQLE
+907 VYKWIQLE

-929 SGKGTPNMT
+929 SGKGIPNMT

-968 SEGYQP
+968 SEGYIP

-1068 KLSTLNFKGFKNHIK
+1068 KLGTLNFKGFKNHVK
-1083 EQTFTFYPYY
+1083 EQSFSFYPYY
-1093 KMKFI
+1093 KMKFV
-1098 SQLDGAEQ
+1098 SELDGSEQ
-1106 DAYLTAENLSTLFS
+1106 DAYLTAENLSTLLS
-1120 LQRIDTSIF
+1120 LQRVDTSIF
-1129 RPKGATTLELTSSQ
+1129 RPNGATTLELTSSQ

-1176 AGSGVKASQSWI
+1176 AGNGVKASQSWI

-1231 NYEVVMVGQEGINP
+1231 NYEVVMVGQEGINK

-1330 QKNLTNA
+1330 QRNINNA

-1360 GSDRNGRT
+1360 GSDRNGKT

>member
-1 MKNKLFK
+1 MKIKQALK
-8 RAASSL
+8 KVISAGLSVA
-14 LALSLALTAP
+14 LALSPAITSYADGT
-24 ISSLANT
+24 SGNAS
-31 GGSAAGDNTG
+31 GSDHG
-41 GVNTG
+41 GVVTSS
-46 GGGDFGVNKP
+46 GGDFGVNVSP
-56 SGRIGLRLS
+56 ERLGRIGIRLS
-65 LVDSDN
+65 LVNADN
-71 PEKVISVVP
+71 PQEVIS
-80 TEDGKYAPRV
+80 YAPDGTTKMV
-90 VDILYLDED
+90 VDILYVDEG
-99 TWDYY
+99 TYKRY
-104 IGGYRTRLTN
+104 TEGANAHLTPLTD
-114 DNIYTS
+114 DNTYS
-120 VKTQDALKT
+120 AVKTQSYTEKNEIYT
-129 LADANSNVKDA
+129 
-140 NKVKLV
+140 V
-146 FYPDAVKGLKLKSE
+146 FYDEVKNYLGEDIQPWAEYHDNAYFSLGTEFTDWCVRNKDGVAIMGTDGKLK
-160 GEPFENSKNSEIP
+160 
-173 SWAYYENSSYIAN
+173 
-186 GDQFVAWCKSTGKM
+186 
-200 DENGE
+200 
-205 FDQIIGDSGKL
+205 
-216 YETVDRY
+216 
-223 GNKIKIE
+223 
-230 QTSPNQLT
+230 
-238 IQNGETTYQTTVNA
+238 TTVNIDGTTIQITGA
-252 EKYLSSYSNMKS
+252 NGTSNIQDVNTGNGYVRHDDARKTYSDFARCYEKNGTNLFVSPGGMFNTEQYAYELQALTLSREKGYLTDEDYITLKDRLDKIRQEASEKYETGKKETIVSSIKNI
-264 LLDKKKDD
+264 
-272 LFNIASS
+272 LF
-279 PAGYISPESNRQEY
+279 P
-293 LVWFDIMEKAGT
+293 
-305 IDSGERQQLE
+305 
-315 DVLQGYWDDY
+315 
-325 NAKHPSGQKTASNQK
+325 
-340 NSWFS
+340 
-345 KVKTAFEPMTAYAA
+345 EPMIAYAA
-359 PNDFIPDEDA
+359 EGENVAE
-369 PSGGGTT
+369 GGT
-376 VGGGGQNQIEDET
+376 V
-389 STSPKDAMIN
+389 SDAHIN
-399 RLIDLADKN
+399 E
-408 GDRLLKTESM
+408 LLKMTGANEIPLLQTRSM
-418 WTKGTNSID
+418 IEEGNTDIAK
-427 EAEENWV
+427 AKENWC

-441 FMTIF
+441 YLTIF
-446 KPGTDSNSAI
+446 KTGND
-456 LRQKVY
+456 RQYHITKQY
-462 GTVSNFANALVQNPG
+462 GTISNIAEALHDKVG
-477 GAVASRA
+477 GSVTSRS
-484 TNGWFNWKAV
+484 TFGFFNWKAINMLWSALHVTTSTDENNNVV
-494 NGPLWGALS
+494 N
-503 VSPETKY
+503 
-510 ENPNSAS
+510 
-517 GYGSGFKFN
+517 GFKFN
-526 NGWVLTPANNI
+526 EHYMLTMPDANQL
-537 GKYRSFADLSEANRW
+537 GKYVSFDTLADWNTW
-552 KDGGSFF
+552 KDNGS
-559 EDGIKYKEGFGVNV
+559 GVQQKVGYGVNV
-573 WYKDIRGTSQTHT
+573 YWPGQFKSGIDT
-586 WDKNTYPDGNPGPAP
+586 WDSETYPNAFPGPAP
-601 DPTNLPDEDKSYI
+601 DASDPTKYPPESSYGK
-614 DKNKNKTLK
+614 DSKKFQ
-623 ITKWYYI
+623 ITKWY
-630 EDPTTGE
+630 
-637 QFVYDVN
+637 
-644 TRPGNPHQVVIENE
+644 VIEREGGKQEVFDVVTRKNTPHVVNVLNE
-658 GTQDSDYIWNV
+658 GDLESDYYWYV
-669 ERWASG
+669 EKWGTSLSTEA
-675 LEDRVPEDG
+675 PEDG
-684 DTSSTFESY
+684 DTSTTFEDYWSR
-693 YNTNLG
+693 NKG
-699 TYNGKEPNILTI
+699 TQSDTKPAIVTI
-711 KPEDPDKV
+711 KPNDPDKSI
-719 LYVKLVLR
+719 YVKLVLKV
-727 LVPKKKVDIVRV
+727 LPKKKVDIVRV
-739 YETPEQPPVIEV
+739 YETPNQPPVIEV

-758 NNTVDGNSKKPGF
+758 NNTVDGNSPKPGF
-771 NYVENVNTSEPRKDI
+771 TYVENVNTSEPRKDI
-786 TSWEEVPGG
+786 TSWDEVPGG

-813 IKYEGAPVENPQA
+813 IKYEGAPVENPQE

-839 FTLSDVTGS
+839 FKLSDVTGS

-888 GSEDWSFGIENQ
+888 GSEDWSFGVENQ

-920 GGGLSESGG
+920 GGGLSEGGG
-929 SGKGTPNMT
+929 SGNGIPNMT

-968 SEGYQP
+968 SEGYIP

-1007 QADFESDHG
+1007 TATFESDHG

-1083 EQTFTFYPYY
+1083 EQSFTFYPYY

-1098 SQLDGAEQ
+1098 SELDGAEQ
-1106 DAYLTAENLSTLFS
+1106 DAYLTAENLSTLLS
-1120 LQRIDTSIF
+1120 LQRIDSSIF
-1129 RPKGATTLELTSSQ
+1129 RTKGSVTLELTSSQ

-1176 AGSGVKASQSWI
+1176 AGNGVKASQSWI

-1231 NYEVVMVGQEGINP
+1231 NYEVVMVGQEGINK

-1330 QKNLTNA
+1330 QRNINNA

-1360 GSDRNGRT
+1360 GSDRNGKT

>member
-1 MKNKLFK
+1 MKIKQALK
-8 RAASSL
+8 KVISAGLSVA
-14 LALSLALTAP
+14 LALSPAITSYADGTAGNA
-24 ISSLANT
+24 S
-31 GGSAAGDNTG
+31 GSDHG
-41 GVNTG
+41 GVVTSS
-46 GGGDFGVNKP
+46 GGDFGVNVSP
-56 SGRIGLRLS
+56 ERLGRIGIRLS
-65 LVDSDN
+65 LVNADN
-71 PEKVISVVP
+71 PQEVISVTP
-80 TEDGKYAPRV
+80 DGKTRV
-90 VDILYLDED
+90 VDILYVDKGTFEH
-99 TWDYY
+99 
-104 IGGYRTRLTN
+104 
-114 DNIYTS
+114 YTS
-120 VKTQDALKT
+120 GDSAYLTPLTGDNMYSAVKTQSYTTKNSVYPVYYDQVAEYLGGDIQPWAEYHDNAYFSLGTEFTDWCVRNKDGVAIMGTDGKLKT
-129 LADANSNVKDA
+129 TVNVDGTTIQITGANGTSNIQDVNTGNGYVRHDDARKTYSDFARCYEKNGTNLFVSPGGMFNTEQYAYELQALTLSREKGYLTDEDYITLKDRLDKIRQEASEKYETGKKETILSSIKGLFFPEPMIAYAAEGENVAEGGTVKDA
-140 NKVKLV
+140 HINELLTMSVGGVPL
-146 FYPDAVKGLKLKSE
+146 LQTRS
-160 GEPFENSKNSEIP
+160 
-173 SWAYYENSSYIAN
+173 
-186 GDQFVAWCKSTGKM
+186 M
-200 DENGE
+200 
-205 FDQIIGDSGKL
+205 
-216 YETVDRY
+216 
-223 GNKIKIE
+223 IE
-230 QTSPNQLT
+230 
-238 IQNGETTYQTTVNA
+238 
-252 EKYLSSYSNMKS
+252 
-264 LLDKKKDD
+264 
-272 LFNIASS
+272 
-279 PAGYISPESNRQEY
+279 ESNTNIY
-293 LVWFDIMEKAGT
+293 
-305 IDSGERQQLE
+305 S
-315 DVLQGYWDDY
+315 
-325 NAKHPSGQKTASNQK
+325 AK
-340 NSWFS
+340 
-345 KVKTAFEPMTAYAA
+345 
-359 PNDFIPDEDA
+359 
-369 PSGGGTT
+369 
-376 VGGGGQNQIEDET
+376 
-389 STSPKDAMIN
+389 
-399 RLIDLADKN
+399 
-408 GDRLLKTESM
+408 
-418 WTKGTNSID
+418 
-427 EAEENWV
+427 ENWC

-441 FMTIF
+441 YLTIF
-446 KPGTDSNSAI
+446 KTGND
-456 LRQKVY
+456 RQYHITKQY
-462 GTVSNFANALVQNPG
+462 GTISNIAEALHDKVG
-477 GAVASRA
+477 GSVTSRS
-484 TNGWFNWKAV
+484 TFGFFNWKAINMLWSALHVTTSTDENNNVV
-494 NGPLWGALS
+494 N
-503 VSPETKY
+503 
-510 ENPNSAS
+510 
-517 GYGSGFKFN
+517 GFKFN
-526 NGWVLTPANNI
+526 EHYMLTVPDANQL
-537 GKYRSFADLSEANRW
+537 GKYVSLDTLADWNTW
-552 KDGGSFF
+552 KDNGS
-559 EDGIKYKEGFGVNV
+559 GVQQKVGYGVNV
-573 WYKDIRGTSQTHT
+573 YWPGQFKSGIDT
-586 WDKNTYPDGNPGPAP
+586 WDSETYPNAFPGPAP
-601 DPTNLPDEDKSYI
+601 DASDPTKYPPESSYGK
-614 DKNKNKTLK
+614 DSKKFQ
-623 ITKWYYI
+623 ITKWY
-630 EDPTTGE
+630 
-637 QFVYDVN
+637 
-644 TRPGNPHQVVIENE
+644 VIEREGGKQEVFDVVTRKNTPHVVNVLNE
-658 GTQDSDYIWNV
+658 GDLESDYYWYV
-669 ERWASG
+669 EKWGTSLSTEA
-675 LEDRVPEDG
+675 PEDG
-684 DTSSTFESY
+684 DTSTTFEDYWSR
-693 YNTNLG
+693 NKG
-699 TYNGKEPNILTI
+699 TQSDTKPAIVTI
-711 KPEDPDKV
+711 KPNDPDKSI
-719 LYVKLVLR
+719 YVKLVLKV
-727 LVPKKKVDIVRV
+727 LPKKKVDIVRV
-739 YETPEQPPVIEV
+739 YENPGQPPVIEV

-758 NNTVDGNSKKPGF
+758 NNTVDGNSPKPGF
-771 NYVENVNTSEPRKDI
+771 TYVENVNTSEPRKDI
-786 TSWEEVPGG
+786 TTWEDVPEGG
-795 TSGRTPQIPVS
+795 TGGRNPQIPVAD
-806 ETDKTIY
+806 TDKTIY
-813 IKYEGAPVENPQA
+813 IKYEGQVEGDPQA

-839 FTLSDVTGS
+839 FKLSDVTGS

-929 SGKGTPNMT
+929 SGNGIPNMT

-968 SEGYQP
+968 SEGYIP

-993 TFNTNFEFVDVNTP
+993 TFNTNFEFVNVNTP
-1007 QADFESDHG
+1007 TATFESDHG

-1054 GDRALTDTA
+1054 GVAPVADTA

-1068 KLSTLNFKGFKNHIK
+1068 KLGNLNFKGFKNHVK
-1083 EQTFTFYPYY
+1083 EQEFTFYPYY

-1176 AGSGVKASQSWI
+1176 AGNGVKASQSWI

-1360 GSDRNGRT
+1360 GSDRNGKT

>member
-1 MKNKLFK
+1 MQLKHRLKQFT
-8 RAASSL
+8 AI
-14 LALSLALTAP
+14 ALSCLSVISTPLTAY
-24 ISSLANT
+24 AVGGNT
-31 GGSAAGDNTG
+31 GSGDNEGIHG
-41 GVNTG
+41 GYGSDMGSNRE
-46 GGGDFGVNKP
+46 N
-56 SGRIGLRLS
+56 SRLGFRVS
-65 LVDSDN
+65 LVDRND
-71 PEKVISVVP
+71 PTKVISVDDEGNPKVFDFLLANEETFQKYTGINTGLTDKVGEAWRSP
-80 TEDGKYAPRV
+80 ITYMYRASRMQSYDTYNEIEIIPEDGYVSKVFGGERV
-90 VDILYLDED
+90 PQWNESKGSILY
-99 TWDYY
+99 
-104 IGGYRTRLTN
+104 GG
-114 DNIYTS
+114 
-120 VKTQDALKT
+120 
-129 LADANSNVKDA
+129 
-140 NKVKLV
+140 
-146 FYPDAVKGLKLKSE
+146 
-160 GEPFENSKNSEIP
+160 
-173 SWAYYENSSYIAN
+173 N
-186 GDQFVAWCKSTGKM
+186 GTAFKEFFVN
-200 DENGE
+200 DENGNNGLGGGSS
-205 FDQIIGDSGKL
+205 IYAISSSGKL
-216 YETVDRY
+216 SILKEAESVNIRTEFKDKDGQKVNFSLENPKISNDRDLNAWMETYVKNWTPDIENWYKGIAGVDMA
-223 GNKIKIE
+223 
-230 QTSPNQLT
+230 SM
-238 IQNGETTYQTTVNA
+238 A
-252 EKYLSSYSNMKS
+252 EEDKYIIYK
-264 LLDKKKDD
+264 
-272 LFNIASS
+272 
-279 PAGYISPESNRQEY
+279 EY
-293 LVWFDIMEKAGT
+293 LETLHEFLNSLDLEVVNRNQDWVDGKFNEALDSMGNQIAEGGRTASIKGILNKFNPFNPMTVYAAGADAGNSNIGSDEASGSSGEGFEQVGSTARIVWVLGAPGNTKSGYLIQTPSMLEKA
-305 IDSGERQQLE
+305 SQ
-315 DVLQGYWDDY
+315 
-325 NAKHPSGQKTASNQK
+325 
-340 NSWFS
+340 
-345 KVKTAFEPMTAYAA
+345 
-359 PNDFIPDEDA
+359 
-369 PSGGGTT
+369 
-376 VGGGGQNQIEDET
+376 
-389 STSPKDAMIN
+389 
-399 RLIDLADKN
+399 
-408 GDRLLKTESM
+408 
-418 WTKGTNSID
+418 
-427 EAEENWV
+427 
-434 LLVEPIV
+434 
-441 FMTIF
+441 
-446 KPGTDSNSAI
+446 
-456 LRQKVY
+456 
-462 GTVSNFANALVQNPG
+462 
-477 GAVASRA
+477 
-484 TNGWFNWKAV
+484 
-494 NGPLWGALS
+494 
-503 VSPETKY
+503 
-510 ENPNSAS
+510 
-517 GYGSGFKFN
+517 
-526 NGWVLTPANNI
+526 
-537 GKYRSFADLSEANRW
+537 
-552 KDGGSFF
+552 
-559 EDGIKYKEGFGVNV
+559 GIK
-573 WYKDIRGTSQTHT
+573 S
-586 WDKNTYPDGNPGPAP
+586 DKNTLIQAEEDWVCFVEPLFYCSLFAVDDDSKPRVNKFYGTLSNFYQFVNAPDSAFRKAFGDKALTKVASTMNWKFYNSAGSYASIVLENPLTNRDGSQIFLQAPKSLKATASLQQINDVFKTEGYGVHAYDKGLFADNSTTVTWDDKNFPNSRGPAP
-601 DPTNLPDEDKSYI
+601 DESTSEEDSWDFTKKTQENTEPGTENLERKFNISKFYYIKAGNQYTLIDTQTREETLHNVGIMNEGSGGDDFLYEVVGWSCGQDKLYPASGDLSKGFDYYI
-614 DKNKNKTLK
+614 QNNPPANPNKNQGNSQGILK
-623 ITKWYYI
+623 L
-630 EDPTTGE
+630 DPKNELDKKE
-637 QFVYDVN
+637 Q
-644 TRPGNPHQVVIENE
+644 
-658 GTQDSDYIWNV
+658 
-669 ERWASG
+669 
-675 LEDRVPEDG
+675 
-684 DTSSTFESY
+684 
-693 YNTNLG
+693 
-699 TYNGKEPNILTI
+699 
-711 KPEDPDKV
+711 V
-719 LYVKLVLR
+719 LYVMLVR
-727 LVPKKKVDIVRV
+727 EKVEKDEVDIVRV
-739 YETPEQPPVIEV
+739 YETPNQPPVIEV
-751 ESNVKVE
+751 EHNVKVE
-758 NNTVDGNSKKPGF
+758 NNTVDGSSPKPGF
-771 NYVENVNTSEPRKDI
+771 TYVENVNTSEPRKDI
-786 TSWEEVPGG
+786 TSWDEVPGG

-839 FTLSDVTGS
+839 FKLSDVTGS

-929 SGKGTPNMT
+929 SGKGIPNMT

-968 SEGYQP
+968 SEGYTP
-974 ANTRKDGLKDV
+974 ANTRKDSLKDV

-1007 QADFESDHG
+1007 TATFESDHG

-1025 DGNNA
+1025 SGNNA
-1030 SSLNGTYSKSGNTTI
+1030 SSLNGTYSKSGNTTV

-1083 EQTFTFYPYY
+1083 EQAFTFYPYY

-1098 SQLDGAEQ
+1098 SQLDGSEQ
-1106 DAYLTAENLSTLFS
+1106 DAYLTAENLSTLLS
-1120 LQRIDTSIF
+1120 LQRVDTSIF
-1129 RPKGATTLELTSSQ
+1129 RPNGATTLELTSSQ

-1176 AGSGVKASQSWI
+1176 AGNGVKASQSWI

-1231 NYEVVMVGQEGINP
+1231 NYEVVMVGQEGINQ

-1330 QKNLTNA
+1330 QRNINNA

-1360 GSDRNGRT
+1360 GSDRNGKT

>member
-1 MKNKLFK
+1 MKNKILK
-8 RAASSL
+8 RMASSVL
-14 LALSLALTAP
+14 AVSLALSAP
-24 ISSLANT
+24 ISSIADT

-56 SGRIGLRLS
+56 TGRIGIRLS

-71 PEKVISVVP
+71 PEKVISVDESGNPV
-80 TEDGKYAPRV
+80 V
-90 VDILYLDED
+90 VDILYVTEE
-99 TWDYY
+99 TFKYY
-104 IGGYRTRLTN
+104 ADGYRTTLTP
-114 DNIYTS
+114 DNYYTS
-120 VKTQDALKT
+120 VKTQE
-129 LADANSNVKDA
+129 LASMATGKNISKR
-140 NKVKLV
+140 V
-146 FYPDAVKGLKLKSE
+146 FYDQAVKGLKLKSE
-160 GEPFENSKNSEIP
+160 GEPFENDRDSEIP

-186 GDQFVAWCKSTGKM
+186 GDKFVEWCKSDGTK
-200 DENGE
+200 DENGN
-205 FDQIIGDSGKL
+205 FNQMLGDSGNL

-230 QTSPNQLT
+230 RTSPNQLT

-252 EKYLSSYSNMKS
+252 EKYLSSYSSMKS

-272 LFNIASS
+272 LFNITNT

-345 KVKTAFEPMTAYAA
+345 KVKTAFEPMTVYAA
-359 PNDFIPDEDA
+359 PTDFIPDEDA
-369 PSGGGTT
+369 PSGGGTA
-376 VGGGGQNQIEDET
+376 VGGGGQNQIEDEA

-399 RLIDLADKN
+399 RLLDLTDENKN
-408 GDRLLKTESM
+408 ALLKTESM

-427 EAEENWV
+427 EAEEEWV

-462 GTVSNFANALVQNPG
+462 GTVSNFADAMVQNPG
-477 GAVASRA
+477 GAVASRT

-503 VSPETKY
+503 VSPDTKY
-510 ENPNSAS
+510 ENPKSPG

-537 GKYRSFADLSEANRW
+537 GKYRSFYDLSEANTW
-552 KDGGSFF
+552 KDGGSLFG
-559 EDGIKYKEGFGVNV
+559 EGAKYKEGFGVNV

-586 WDKNTYPDGNPGPAP
+586 WDKNTYPDGNPGPVP

-684 DTSSTFESY
+684 DTSSTFEHY
-693 YNTNLG
+693 YNSNLG

-727 LVPKKKVDIVRV
+727 LVPKKTVDIVRV
-739 YETPEQPPVIEV
+739 YETPGQPPVIEV

-758 NNTVDGNSKKPGF
+758 NNVVDGSSPKPGF
-771 NYVENVNTSEPRKDI
+771 TYVENVNTSEPRKDI
-786 TSWEEVPGG
+786 ASWDEVPQGNVV
-795 TSGRTPQIPVS
+795 RVPQIPVS

-831 HENEISHQ
+831 HENELSHQ
-839 FTLSDVTGS
+839 FGLSDANNGH
-848 LVEGVQNWSSVSSDA
+848 LVQGVVNYSSVSSSE
-863 SCPYSWTCSDDDC
+863 SCDEDVGDDD
-876 DGHTCGSSYDYT
+876 DYEACGSDYEWVDSEAWHFSLSNHKVYDPKFVWDWRQT
-888 GSEDWSFGIENQ
+888 GATSWGADDLG
-900 PNYNTQF
+900 
-907 VYKWVQLE
+907 
-915 PKHWT
+915 
-920 GGGLSESGG
+920 ESGG
-929 SGKGTPNMT
+929 DRKTGSNEPDGIMV
-938 MILQRSISDKV
+938 LQRSFSDRPV
-949 TLYPSKNSNK
+949 LYPNMNQNTESTLINMGLNAPSYIPK
-959 AALNDMGIT
+959 ADRYGN
-968 SEGYQP
+968 EPEQ
-974 ANTRKDGLKDV
+974 
-985 PSRKSWTE
+985 PSRVSWTGTFE
-993 TFNTNFEFVDVNTP
+993 TDWVFDSNSPLATFEP
-1007 QADFESDHG
+1007 SCGHGGSD
-1016 YTDTDNHTD
+1016 TDTHNSS
-1025 DGNNA
+1025 NNKSELDEA
-1030 SSLNGTYSKSGNTTI
+1030 YSKPNNTTI

-1093 KMKFI
+1093 KMKFV
-1098 SQLDGAEQ
+1098 SELDGAEQ
-1106 DAYLTAENLSTLFS
+1106 DAYLTAENLSTLLS
-1120 LQRIDTSIF
+1120 LQRIDSSIF
-1129 RPKGATTLELTSSQ
+1129 RTKGSVTLELTSSQ

-1176 AGSGVKASQSWI
+1176 AGNGVKASQSWV

-1360 GSDRNGRT
+1360 GSDRNGKT

>member
-1 MKNKLFK
+1 MKIKQALK
-8 RAASSL
+8 KVISAGLSVA
-14 LALSLALTAP
+14 LALSPAITSYADGTAGNA
-24 ISSLANT
+24 S
-31 GGSAAGDNTG
+31 GSDHG
-41 GVNTG
+41 GVVTSS
-46 GGGDFGVNKP
+46 GGDFGVNVSP
-56 SGRIGLRLS
+56 ERLGRIGIRLS
-65 LVDSDN
+65 LVNADN
-71 PEKVISVVP
+71 PQEVISVTP
-80 TEDGKYAPRV
+80 DGKTRV
-90 VDILYLDED
+90 VDILYVDKGTFEH
-99 TWDYY
+99 
-104 IGGYRTRLTN
+104 
-114 DNIYTS
+114 YTS
-120 VKTQDALKT
+120 GDSAYLTPLTGDNMYSAVKTQSYTTKNSVYPVYYDQVAEYLGGDIQPWAEYHDNAYFSLGTEFTDWCVRNKDGVAIMGTDGKLKT
-129 LADANSNVKDA
+129 TVNVDGTTIQITGANGTSNIQDVNTGNGYVRHDDARKTYSDFARCYEKNGTNLFVSPGGMFNTEQYAYELQALTLSREKGYLTDEDYITLKDRLDKIRQEASEKYETGKKETILSSIKGLFFPEPMIAYAAEGENVAEGGTVKDA
-140 NKVKLV
+140 HINELLTMSVGGVPL
-146 FYPDAVKGLKLKSE
+146 LQTRS
-160 GEPFENSKNSEIP
+160 
-173 SWAYYENSSYIAN
+173 
-186 GDQFVAWCKSTGKM
+186 M
-200 DENGE
+200 
-205 FDQIIGDSGKL
+205 
-216 YETVDRY
+216 
-223 GNKIKIE
+223 IE
-230 QTSPNQLT
+230 
-238 IQNGETTYQTTVNA
+238 
-252 EKYLSSYSNMKS
+252 
-264 LLDKKKDD
+264 
-272 LFNIASS
+272 
-279 PAGYISPESNRQEY
+279 ESNTNIY
-293 LVWFDIMEKAGT
+293 
-305 IDSGERQQLE
+305 S
-315 DVLQGYWDDY
+315 
-325 NAKHPSGQKTASNQK
+325 AK
-340 NSWFS
+340 
-345 KVKTAFEPMTAYAA
+345 
-359 PNDFIPDEDA
+359 
-369 PSGGGTT
+369 
-376 VGGGGQNQIEDET
+376 
-389 STSPKDAMIN
+389 
-399 RLIDLADKN
+399 
-408 GDRLLKTESM
+408 
-418 WTKGTNSID
+418 
-427 EAEENWV
+427 ENWC

-441 FMTIF
+441 YLTIF
-446 KPGTDSNSAI
+446 KTGND
-456 LRQKVY
+456 RQYHITKQY
-462 GTVSNFANALVQNPG
+462 GTISNIAEALHDKVG
-477 GAVASRA
+477 GSVTSRS
-484 TNGWFNWKAV
+484 TFGFFNWKAINMLWSALHVTTSTDENNNVV
-494 NGPLWGALS
+494 N
-503 VSPETKY
+503 
-510 ENPNSAS
+510 
-517 GYGSGFKFN
+517 GFKFN
-526 NGWVLTPANNI
+526 EHYMLTVPDANQL
-537 GKYRSFADLSEANRW
+537 GKYVSLDTLADWNTW
-552 KDGGSFF
+552 KDNGS
-559 EDGIKYKEGFGVNV
+559 GVQQKVGYGVNV
-573 WYKDIRGTSQTHT
+573 YWPGQFKSGIDT
-586 WDKNTYPDGNPGPAP
+586 WDSETYPNAFPGPAP
-601 DPTNLPDEDKSYI
+601 DASDPTKYPPESSYGK
-614 DKNKNKTLK
+614 DSKKFQ
-623 ITKWYYI
+623 ITKWY
-630 EDPTTGE
+630 
-637 QFVYDVN
+637 
-644 TRPGNPHQVVIENE
+644 VIEREGGKQEVFDVVTRKNTPHVVNVLNE
-658 GTQDSDYIWNV
+658 GDLESDYYWYV
-669 ERWASG
+669 EKWGTSLSTEA
-675 LEDRVPEDG
+675 PEDG
-684 DTSSTFESY
+684 DTSTTFEDYWSR
-693 YNTNLG
+693 NKG
-699 TYNGKEPNILTI
+699 TQSDTKPAIVTI
-711 KPEDPDKV
+711 KPNDPDKSI
-719 LYVKLVLR
+719 YVKLVLKV
-727 LVPKKKVDIVRV
+727 LPKKKVDIVRV
-739 YETPEQPPVIEV
+739 YENPGQPPVIEV

-758 NNTVDGNSKKPGF
+758 NNTVDGNSPKPGF
-771 NYVENVNTSEPRKDI
+771 TYVENVNTSEPRKDI
-786 TSWEEVPGG
+786 TTWEDVPEGG
-795 TSGRTPQIPVS
+795 TGGRNPQIPVAD
-806 ETDKTIY
+806 TDKTIY
-813 IKYEGAPVENPQA
+813 IKYEGQVEGDPQA

-839 FTLSDVTGS
+839 FKLSDVTGS

-929 SGKGTPNMT
+929 SGNGIPNMT

-968 SEGYQP
+968 SEGYIP

-993 TFNTNFEFVDVNTP
+993 TFNTNFEFVNVNTP
-1007 QADFESDHG
+1007 TATFESDHG

-1054 GDRALTDTA
+1054 GVAPVADTA

-1068 KLSTLNFKGFKNHIK
+1068 KLGNLNFKGFKNHVK
-1083 EQTFTFYPYY
+1083 EQEFTFYPYY

-1176 AGSGVKASQSWI
+1176 AGNGVKASQSWI

-1318 RNGTELERLQKN
+1318 RNGTKLERLQKN

-1360 GSDRNGRT
+1360 GSDRNGKT